1 MSKFLQFLLVILM
14 AVCTSNVSAQ
24 QFSDPGF
31 EDWSGSKFADKEQP
45 KYWNF
50 SNVSQMG
57 IDKNFAHKTTGRS
70 GSALKIQDQFVGVGK
85 IGATSPGYVALGKPW
100 AYVSSITAIDDAT
113 AGTYGGIQWKYRP
126 DSMVVWIKRYY
137 DSGADGADGDHVM
150 DEDFNILYYAWSGT
164 SQGTSY
170 KAKNGS
176 CTNIYKSK
184 PEYCIDEESDI
195 RQALNG
201 NECETKTYAKQ
212 IAEGWICDRKVYSN
226 WTRIVIP
233 IYYLNDDVPQKCN
246 VILSAGRYPD
256 FRANTG
262 QYAGST
268 MDVDDISLV
277 YSSKIQKLY
286 INGREWK
293 AFDPNSTEEQ
303 IYSLGQG
310 VTTIPDMY
318 AVRGAG
324 SLTNNR
330 KAKVTFPGRRLT
342 DTECKI
348 TKGQVDGEPTTITVT
363 SEDGKSSTTYKI
375 KFVSRASNNAKLAD
389 LQVNGATVNGFNAY
403 LGSYNV
409 ALPYGTTT
417 IPTVTATAQDAN
429 AAVTI
434 TQANSVTG
442 KATVLVTAADGTT
455 QTYTITFSVAALTD
469 VTLQAIYVDGNLL
482 PGYAATKS
490 NYTIS
495 LPLGTSTLPVI
506 TWESAYE
513 QGAQKIELLQ
523 NSLDQ
528 GAQIRVSIPGTS
540 LSKVYKIT
548 YKIEASSYSYLAGI
562 QLDGQ
567 ELNGFAADKFVYT
580 ISLPVG
586 TTQLPKITWT
596 AGDQYQTIKLIEG
609 GLDGTTRIEVTAAS
623 GATSTYRLNFRL
635 EKSNNNALQ
644 AIAMNGENLST
655 FHADSLA
662 YTIVLPIGTTQMPT
676 ITWTVGDQYQTVKQ
690 SINQTAMTVRLTV
703 TAGDGTIRL
712 YVIAFE
718 VEKSAN
724 AFLKMIYLNGDSL
737 VGFAPE
743 DLDYA
748 IEWKNTTMPVVTV
761 DANAGQSVAIA
772 MPSTYGTARI
782 VVTPQEGAP
791 NTYTIRFNEPDN
803 VQMPAFPMDA
813 FPASKDANLAG
824 LYIDGEPYAAFNAN
838 TTSYTYPLAQRTKQ
852 VPAVVPVAANAGQTI
867 MVEHGAVDRNTII
880 RVLAEDGKT
889 QKVYTIAFPVEKSSN
904 TQLLSIELDGVH
916 TGYAFDPR
924 QYTYN
929 IALPYGT
936 TTTPLFHVER
946 AEAEQAL
953 VITEAPIGK
962 TSSVEVTAED
972 GTKKTYTFDFTI
984 TPPAIPNE
992 LASIVVDG
1000 IGALDMNQ
1008 GPNFT
1013 LDFPYGTT
1021 ELNVSVV
1028 KNYEDQVVTI
1038 LNNGVNEPTTITV
1051 KSFNPTEAD
1060 KVYAITPKVAAYDP
1074 AMLLE
1079 LQVNGASLPNFKPN
1093 VYNYVVSVS
1102 DIPTVAWKAPNGAEV
1117 TDEGNEKE
1125 MVLIVE
1131 NEAYAH
1137 TYTITYY
1144 YSADLTFDLGFENW
1158 VEHKNTAVNKT
1169 GKYPKGWYAPI
1180 NAITKEDKGTY
1191 EPQKNT
1197 EPDANEKTEGSNGAK
1212 LSTVYLTTSA
1222 DAMPGFL
1229 SLSEPTVVIGE
1240 WILGIG
1246 AVSSASTLTF
1256 GAPRTFRNTP
1266 DQVQLDYKYKEH
1278 KNKANG
1284 WRFIYSGN
1292 GKKQINYAQA
1302 FSTMDKNWHTLTQNI
1317 EYEAGYVPSTLDIL
1331 ISAAPSDVLKDY
1343 YTNFGTNRCTSTM
1356 YFDNLRLNYSSVLNG
1371 VTVNGVAAMMNG
1383 TNITATIDAD
1393 SYGEPTLAFAHAV
1406 KDQMPVIAWSVENNG
1421 VRTATITNYAE
1432 DLSSTTYTLTVTRPT
1447 SANAN
1452 CTYTL
1457 SGKDLT
1463 VVKGSPHQTIAV
1475 TTNDTAYVI
1484 AVTAEN
1490 GDKKTYY
1497 AAWEKGASQETKVTN
1512 VPADNLITGVST
1524 ALLKNIETEPVLNYD
1539 RDYPLDSVVMKT
1551 TPKQYAITV
1560 YGTTKDTTYII
1571 DRNAS
1576 SNALL
1581 ETMEINKQSVQDFY
1595 SETYD
1600 YIVSLS
1606 SLDEFSATAQDE
1618 NATVE
1623 YTQVKIDDT
1632 HTAIFVLVTAADG
1645 ETTKKYSVL
1654 AKVRALATDAY
1665 LTSIMTDGTQIAGF
1679 ASTKY
1684 DYTLAL
1690 PSGSTIPQ
1698 VSAVACQGAIV
1709 EMNSEKQT
1717 AGEKVTFVVTSE
1729 DGLTSHTYTLTITIL
1744 PSDICTLENIFV
1756 GGVVLDGFAPTKYN
1770 YTVELPY
1777 GTTQM
1782 PEVDYILTDIKSKAT
1797 KTANGN
1803 MVTIVVTAENGVA
1816 SNTYTLTFTI
1826 AKSTNAYLKSIA
1838 LDGVDMSNF
1847 YADQLNYDVLLPYG
1861 SSIPTITA
1869 VPADTTATMVIN
1881 GNQIIVTA
1889 EDGVTSNTYTLTFT
1903 IAKSNNAYLKSLLLD
1918 GIEIDGFAADKFNYQ
1933 DTVPYGATMP
1943 IVTWVVGDE
1952 QQQVDTTWNGD
1963 TQLTLTVT
1971 AGDGMEVEEYTIVF
1985 VHLLSSNSQLI
1996 DLQINGVTVDGFS
2009 PDTIEYTITYPIGT
2023 DPSELFDATAITAV
2037 PEDPNATYNV
2047 VMDGTTAQI
2056 FVTAA
2061 DGTMSVYVIHQEI
2074 LLSNEAHLRMIWLDG
2089 TEVRGYNMDTLVY
2102 TIQLVPGAV
2111 LPSITAEPLDT
2122 LATWELG
2129 METEV
2134 ENGKDVEVFCTAQDG
2149 TTMVYVLQF
2158 RYANWNA
2165 SAETDTD
2172 DYLFFYAG
2180 DGQYKAVTIS
2190 IGVQIGIYD
2199 VNGRLLKIETLP
2211 TAHPEDVV
2219 VEIDED
2225 GNQKLVSALPSAAGV
2240 YFAPPTNQVLF
2251 YVFFDSK
2258 TKKVAKGGKFQL
2270 AR

>member
-24 QFSDPGF
+24 QFTDPGF

-70 GSALKIQDQFVGVGK
+70 GSALKIQDQWVGAMG

-137 DSGADGADGDHVM
+137 DNGAEGADGDHVM
-150 DEDFNILYYAWSGT
+150 EEDFNILYYAWSGT

-184 PEYCIDEESDI
+184 PEYCVDEESDI

-310 VTTIPDMY
+310 VTTIPDIY

-324 SLTNNR
+324 SLTNSK
-330 KAKVTFPGRRLT
+330 KAKVTFPGRRLSN
-342 DTECKI
+342 TECKI
-348 TKGQVDGEPTTITVT
+348 VNGQVDGEPTTITVT
-363 SEDGKSSTTYKI
+363 SEDGKSTTTYKI

-389 LQVNGATVNGFNAY
+389 LQVNGATINGFNAY
-403 LGSYNV
+403 LGTYNV

-429 AAVTI
+429 ASVSI

-442 KATVLVTAADGTT
+442 NATVLVTAADGTT

-469 VTLQAIYVDGNLL
+469 VTLKAIYVDGNLL

-528 GAQIRVSIPGTS
+528 GAQIKVSVPGTS
-540 LSKVYKIT
+540 LSKIYKIT

-562 QLDGQ
+562 QLDGVD
-567 ELNGFAADKFVYT
+567 LNGFAADKFVYT
-580 ISLPVG
+580 LPLPVG

-635 EKSNNNALQ
+635 DKSSNNALQ
-644 AIAMNGENLST
+644 AIAVNGENLST
-655 FHADSLA
+655 FHADSLN
-662 YTIVLPIGTTQMPT
+662 YTILLPVGTTQIPT

-703 TAGDGTIRL
+703 TAGDGTTRL

-724 AFLKMIYLNGDSL
+724 ALLKMIYLNGDSL
-737 VGFAPE
+737 VGFVPE

-748 IEWKNTTMPVVTV
+748 IEWKSATMPVVTV

-782 VVTPQEGAP
+782 VVTPEQGAP
-791 NTYTIRFNEPDN
+791 NTYTVRFNEPDN

-824 LYIDGEPYAAFNAN
+824 LYIDGEPYAVFNPN
-838 TTSYTYPLAQRTKQ
+838 TTSYTYQLPKRTKQ

-880 RVLAEDGKT
+880 RVMAEDGKT

-916 TGYAFDPR
+916 TGYAFDPT

-936 TTTPLFHVER
+936 TATPLFIVER

-1000 IGALDMNQ
+1000 IGALDMSK
-1008 GPNFT
+1008 GPNFV

-1028 KNYEDQVVTI
+1028 KNYEDQKVTI
-1038 LNNGVNEPTTITV
+1038 FNNGVNEPTTITV
-1051 KSFNPTEAD
+1051 KSFNPAEAD
-1060 KVYAITPKVAAYDP
+1060 KVYTITPKVADYPDYSLTSVTVNDAPLTNFNPNILTYIIPVTTTKPVLKYQHTGATGVTATTLQDNHKYTQVEVIDEYD
-1074 AMLLE
+1074 
-1079 LQVNGASLPNFKPN
+1079 NTRHYTFYYYYKN
-1093 VYNYVVSVS
+1093 
-1102 DIPTVAWKAPNGAEV
+1102 DIIPNGDFTEYRAGLKN
-1117 TDEGNEKE
+1117 DN
-1125 MVLIVE
+1125 
-1131 NEAYAH
+1131 H
-1137 TYTITYY
+1137 TQMP
-1144 YSADLTFDLGFENW
+1144 
-1158 VEHKNTAVNKT
+1158 V
-1169 GKYPKGWYAPI
+1169 GWYGYADQY
-1180 NAITKEDKGTY
+1180 KDF
-1191 EPQKNT
+1191 QKSFWKVDNPGR
-1197 EPDANEKTEGSNGAK
+1197 EIFK
-1212 LSTVYLTTSA
+1212 LK
-1222 DAMPGFL
+1222 DG
-1229 SLSEPTVVIGE
+1229 
-1240 WILGIG
+1240 ILGITWG
-1246 AVSSASTLTF
+1246 YWAELKSSAPLVLTLGSTEGFEYAVNGGSSASF
-1256 GAPRTFRNTP
+1256 SGGIPFRNTP
-1266 DQVQLDYKYKEH
+1266 DAADITYQLVDDEGLKSKFSFVFTDEQNNVVTTDYIASEVTSNYTTHRLPLAIANKVIDSLNINIDASNGH
-1278 KNKANG
+1278 LAGTDAGCWTKNFCGYGDVIYIDRIGFVYNSTLTELTANG
-1284 WRFIYSGN
+1284 QSTTLSG
-1292 GKKQINYAQA
+1292 
-1302 FSTMDKNWHTLTQNI
+1302 KN
-1317 EYEAGYVPSTLDIL
+1317 
-1331 ISAAPSDVLKDY
+1331 
-1343 YTNFGTNRCTSTM
+1343 F
-1356 YFDNLRLNYSSVLNG
+1356 
-1371 VTVNGVAAMMNG
+1371 
-1383 TNITATIDAD
+1383 TADFAD
-1393 SYGEPTLAFAHAV
+1393 SELVLPALTFKGEVP
-1406 KDQMPVIAWSVENNG
+1406 DQMPVVTWSNAWTKSG
-1421 VRTATITNYAE
+1421 AKATRTATILNYAE

-1447 SANAN
+1447 STNAN

-1484 AVTAEN
+1484 TVTAEN
-1490 GDKKTYY
+1490 GTKKTYY
-1497 AAWEKGASQETKVTN
+1497 AAWEKDANQETKVTN
-1512 VPADNLITGVST
+1512 LPADNLITGVST
-1524 ALLKNIETEPVLNYD
+1524 ALLKNLETEPVLDYD
-1539 RDYPLDSVVMKT
+1539 REYPLDSVVMKT
-1551 TPKQYAITV
+1551 TPKQYTITV

-1571 DRNAS
+1571 NRNAS

-1581 ETMEINKQSVQDFY
+1581 ETMEINKQPVQDFY
-1595 SETYD
+1595 PETYD

-1606 SLDEFSATAQDE
+1606 SLDEFSATAQDV

-1665 LTSIMTDGTQIAGF
+1665 LTSIITNGTQIAGF
-1679 ASTKY
+1679 TSTKY
-1684 DYTLAL
+1684 NYTLAL
-1690 PSGSTIPQ
+1690 PSGSAIPQ
-1698 VSAVACQGAIV
+1698 VSAIACQGATV
-1709 EMNSEKQT
+1709 EMSSEKQAT
-1717 AGEKVTFVVTSE
+1717 GEKVTFVVTSE

-1744 PSDICTLENIFV
+1744 PSDVCTLENIFV
-1756 GGVVLDGFAPTKYN
+1756 GGVELSGFASTKYD
-1770 YTVELPY
+1770 YTMELPY

-1782 PEVDYILTDIKSKAT
+1782 LEVDYILTDIKSKAT
-1797 KTANGN
+1797 KTVNANV
-1803 MVTIVVTAENGVA
+1803 VTIVVTAEDGVHT
-1816 SNTYTLTFTI
+1816 NTYTLSFTI

-1838 LDGVDMSNF
+1838 LDGVDMTNF
-1847 YADQLNYDVLLPYG
+1847 YADQLDYNVLLPYG
-1861 SSIPTITA
+1861 SSIPAITA

-1881 GNQIIVTA
+1881 GNQIVVTA

-1903 IAKSNNAYLKSLLLD
+1903 IAKSTNAYLKSLLLD
-1918 GIEIDGFAADKFNYQ
+1918 GIEIDGFASDKFNYQ

-1943 IVTWVVGDE
+1943 VVTWVVGDE
-1952 QQQVDTTWNGD
+1952 QQRVDTTWNGD

-1971 AGDGMEVEEYTIVF
+1971 AGDGVEIEEYTLVF

-2037 PEDPNATYNV
+2037 PEDSNATYNV

-2056 FVTAA
+2056 FVTAP

-2089 TEVRGYNMDTLVY
+2089 IEVRDYNMDTLVY

-2111 LPSITAEPLDT
+2111 LPTITAEPVDT

-2149 TTMVYVLQF
+2149 NTMVYVLQF

-2180 DGQYKAVTIS
+2180 NGQYKAVTIS

-2219 VEIDED
+2219 VEVDED
-2225 GNQKLVSALPSAAGV
+2225 GNQKLVSAHPSAVGA

>member
-1 MSKFLQFLLVILM
+1 MSKFLHVLLIVLM
-14 AVCTSNVSAQ
+14 VVCTSNVSAQ
-24 QFSDPGF
+24 QFTDPGF
-31 EDWSGSKFADKEQP
+31 EDWSGAKFDDKEQP
-45 KYWNF
+45 KYWNY
-50 SNVSQMG
+50 SNVSQAG
-57 IDKNFAHKTTGRS
+57 VNKNFAHKTTGRS
-70 GSALKIQDQFVGVGK
+70 GSALKIQDQWVGTIG
-85 IGATSPGYVALGKPW
+85 IGATSPGYVSLGHPW
-100 AYVSSITAIDDAT
+100 AYLKGLEINGAT
-113 AGTYGGIQWKYRP
+113 AGTYGGVQWKYRP

-137 DSGADGADGDHVM
+137 DSGAEGADGDHVM

-164 SQGTSY
+164 SQGASY

-176 CTNIYKSK
+176 CTNVYSAK

-256 FRANTG
+256 FRANEG

-286 INGREWK
+286 ISGREWK

-310 VTTIPDMY
+310 VTAIPDIY

-324 SLTNNR
+324 SLTNSR

-342 DTECKI
+342 DTECKV

-403 LGSYNV
+403 LGTYNV

-417 IPTVTATAQDAN
+417 IPNVTATAQDAN
-429 AAVTI
+429 ATISI

-469 VTLQAIYVDGNLL
+469 VTLKAIYVDGNLL

-506 TWESAYE
+506 TWESAYA
-513 QGAQKIELLQ
+513 QGIQKVELLQ

-528 GAQIRVSIPGTS
+528 GAQIKVSIPGTS
-540 LSKVYKIT
+540 LSKIYKIT

-567 ELNGFAADKFVYT
+567 ELNGFAADKFVHT

-596 AGDQYQTIKLIEG
+596 AGDQYQTVKLIEG

-644 AIAMNGENLST
+644 AIVVNGENLST

-703 TAGDGTIRL
+703 TAGDGTTRL

-724 AFLKMIYLNGDSL
+724 ALLKMIYLNGDSL
-737 VGFAPE
+737 VGFVPE

-748 IEWKNTTMPVVTV
+748 IEWKSATMPVVTV

-782 VVTPQEGAP
+782 VVTPEQGAP

-838 TTSYTYPLAQRTKQ
+838 TTLYTYQLPKRTKQ

-880 RVLAEDGKT
+880 RVMAEDGKT

-904 TQLLSIELDGVH
+904 TQLLSIELDGIH
-916 TGYAFDPR
+916 TGYAFDPT

-1000 IGALDMNQ
+1000 IGALDMSK

-1013 LDFPYGTT
+1013 LNFPYGTT

-1038 LNNGVNEPTTITV
+1038 FNNGVNEPTTITV
-1051 KSFNPTEAD
+1051 KSINPAEAD
-1060 KVYAITPKVAAYDP
+1060 KVYTITPKVADYPVYSLINVTVD
-1074 AMLLE
+1074 
-1079 LQVNGASLPNFKPN
+1079 GAALANFNPN
-1093 VYNYVVSVS
+1093 VLTYV
-1102 DIPTVAWKAPNGAEV
+1102 IPV
-1117 TDEGNEKE
+1117 TAKPA
-1125 MVLIVE
+1125 LT
-1131 NEAYAH
+1131 YAH
-1137 TYTITYY
+1137 TGAAGVTATKLQDNHKYTQVEVIDEYDNTRYYTFYY
-1144 YSADLTFDLGFENW
+1144 YYENDIIPNGDFT
-1158 VEHKNTAVNKT
+1158 EYRAGLKNTKHEEMPVGWYGYADQYNDFSAVLWHVDNPGREIFKLKDGVLGISWGYWAALESSSPLVLTLGNTDGFVYKVNK
-1169 GKYPKGWYAPI
+1169 G
-1180 NAITKEDKGTY
+1180 
-1191 EPQKNT
+1191 
-1197 EPDANEKTEGSNGAK
+1197 
-1212 LSTVYLTTSA
+1212 
-1222 DAMPGFL
+1222 
-1229 SLSEPTVVIGE
+1229 
-1240 WILGIG
+1240 
-1246 AVSSASTLTF
+1246 SSASF
-1256 GAPRTFRNTP
+1256 SGGIPFRNTP
-1266 DQVQLDYKYKEH
+1266 DAADITYQYVNDDGLKSKFSFVFTDEQGTQTYDYIASELTSNYTTYRLPLATANKVTTQLNINIDASNGYKKGTDAGCWT
-1278 KNKANG
+1278 KNFCG
-1284 WRFIYSGN
+1284 YGDVIYIDRIGFVYN
-1292 GKKQINYAQA
+1292 
-1302 FSTMDKNWHTLTQNI
+1302 STLTELTVDGQTATLTDKNFAVDFSNSEMVLPALTFKG
-1317 EYEAGYVPSTLDIL
+1317 EVP
-1331 ISAAPSDVLKDY
+1331 
-1343 YTNFGTNRCTSTM
+1343 
-1356 YFDNLRLNYSSVLNG
+1356 
-1371 VTVNGVAAMMNG
+1371 
-1383 TNITATIDAD
+1383 
-1393 SYGEPTLAFAHAV
+1393 
-1406 KDQMPVIAWSVENNG
+1406 DQMPVVTWSNAWTKSG
-1421 VRTATITNYAE
+1421 AKATRTATIVNYAE

-1447 SANAN
+1447 STNAN

-1457 SGKDLT
+1457 NGKDLT
-1463 VVKGSPHQTIAV
+1463 VVKGSPYQTIAV

-1484 AVTAEN
+1484 TVTAEN

-1524 ALLKNIETEPVLNYD
+1524 ALLKNLETEPVLDYD
-1539 RDYPLDSVVMKT
+1539 REYPLDSVVMKT
-1551 TPKQYAITV
+1551 TPKQYVITV

-1571 DRNAS
+1571 NRNAS

-1581 ETMEINKQSVQDFY
+1581 ESMEINKQSVQDFY
-1595 SETYD
+1595 PETYD
-1600 YIVSLS
+1600 YVISLS

-1665 LTSIMTDGTQIAGF
+1665 LTSIITNGTQIAGF

-1690 PSGSTIPQ
+1690 PSGSAIPQ
-1698 VSAVACQGAIV
+1698 VSAIACQGATV
-1709 EMNSEKQT
+1709 EMTSEKQT
-1717 AGEKVTFVVTSE
+1717 TGEKVTFVVTSE
-1729 DGLTSHTYTLTITIL
+1729 DGMTSHTYTLTITIL

-1756 GGVVLDGFAPTKYN
+1756 GGVALDGFAPTKYN

-1777 GTTQM
+1777 GTAQM

-1803 MVTIVVTAENGVA
+1803 MVTIVVIAENGVA
-1816 SNTYTLTFTI
+1816 SNTYTLSFTI

-1838 LDGVDMSNF
+1838 LDGVDMTNF

-1869 VPADTTATMVIN
+1869 VPADTAATMVIN
-1881 GNQIIVTA
+1881 GNQIVVTA
-1889 EDGVTSNTYTLTFT
+1889 EDGMTSNTYTLTFT

-1918 GIEIDGFAADKFNYQ
+1918 GTEIDGFAADKFNYQ

-1943 IVTWVVGDE
+1943 VVTWVVGDE
-1952 QQQVDTTWNGD
+1952 QQRVDTTWNGD

-1996 DLQINGVTVDGFS
+1996 DLQINGVTVSGFS

-2037 PEDPNATYNV
+2037 PEDSNATYNV

-2149 TTMVYVLQF
+2149 TTIVYVLQF

>member
-24 QFSDPGF
+24 QFTDPGF
-31 EDWSGSKFADKEQP
+31 EDWSGSKFADMEQP
-45 KYWNF
+45 KYWNY

-57 IDKNFAHKTTGRS
+57 VNKNFAHKTTGRS
-70 GSALKIQDQFVGVGK
+70 GSALKIQDQWVGTMG

-137 DSGADGADGDHVM
+137 DKGADGADGDRVM

-176 CTNIYKSK
+176 CTNIYNSK

-256 FRANTG
+256 FRANEG

-293 AFDPNSTEEQ
+293 AFDANSTEEQ

-310 VTTIPDMY
+310 VTTIPDIY

-324 SLTNNR
+324 SLTNSK

-363 SEDGKSSTTYKI
+363 SEDGKSTTTYKI

-429 AAVTI
+429 ASVVI

-528 GAQIRVSIPGTS
+528 GAQIKVSIPGTS
-540 LSKVYKIT
+540 LSKIYKIT

-562 QLDGQ
+562 QLDG
-567 ELNGFAADKFVYT
+567 EGLNGFAADKFAYT

-644 AIAMNGENLST
+644 AIALNGEELST
-655 FHADSLA
+655 FHADTLT
-662 YTIVLPIGTTQMPT
+662 YTVVLPIGTTQMPT
-676 ITWTVGDQYQTVKQ
+676 TTWTAGDQYQKVTQ
-690 SINQTAMTVRLTV
+690 SINQTAMTIRLTV
-703 TAGDGTIRL
+703 TAGDGSTRL
-712 YVIAFE
+712 YVITFE

-737 VGFAPE
+737 NGFVPE

-748 IEWKNTTMPVVTV
+748 IEWKSATMPVVTV

-782 VVTPQEGAP
+782 VVTPEQGAP

-803 VQMPAFPMDA
+803 VKMPAFPMDA

-824 LYIDGEPYAAFNAN
+824 LYIDGEPYAAFNPN
-838 TTSYTYPLAQRTKQ
+838 TTSYTYPLVQRTKQ

-916 TGYAFDPR
+916 AGYTFDPS
-924 QYTYN
+924 QYTYKV
-929 IALPYGT
+929 ALPYGT
-936 TTTPLFHVER
+936 TATPLFHVER

-1000 IGALDMNQ
+1000 IGALDMSK
-1008 GPNFT
+1008 GPNFV

-1038 LNNGVNEPTTITV
+1038 LNNGVNGPTTITV
-1051 KSFNPTEAD
+1051 KSLNPAEAD
-1060 KVYAITPKVAAYDP
+1060 KVYTITPQVEQYDP
-1074 AMLLE
+1074 AQLLDIK
-1079 LQVNGASLPNFKPN
+1079 VNGQSLPQFNPN
-1093 VYNYVVSVS
+1093 VYNYVVSVDS
-1102 DIPTVAWKAPNGAEV
+1102 IPTITCVASDAMEDVLKDS
-1117 TDEGNEKE
+1117 TEKT
-1125 MVLIVE
+1125 MVLEVIAG
-1131 NEAYAH
+1131 AYTH
-1137 TYTITYY
+1137 KYTVTYY
-1144 YSADLTFDLGFENW
+1144 YPNDITFDMSFDNW
-1158 VEHKNTAVNKT
+1158 ISHTNELDNKK
-1169 GKYPKGWYAPI
+1169 GSYPKGWYAPI
-1180 NAITKEDKGTY
+1180 NAVTTGTTGSY
-1191 EPQKNT
+1191 DPSGCSAET
-1197 EPDANEKTEGSNGAK
+1197 TEKTHGSKGAQ
-1212 LSTVYLTTSA
+1212 LATVYLTTSA
-1222 DAMPGFL
+1222 ESMPGFL
-1229 SLSEPTVVIGE
+1229 SLSQPTVTIGY
-1240 WILGIG
+1240 WGMGVVNSSSSLGYGDPI
-1246 AVSSASTLTF
+1246 
-1256 GAPRTFRNTP
+1256 TFRNTP
-1266 DQVQLDYKYKEH
+1266 DQVQLDYNYQEH
-1278 KNKANG
+1278 KNNATG
-1284 WRFIYSGN
+1284 WRFIYSAN
-1292 GKKQINYAQA
+1292 GQKQVNYSQA
-1302 FSTMDKNWHTLTQNI
+1302 FSSLSQGWKTLTQTITYAANF
-1317 EYEAGYVPSTLDIL
+1317 VPSTLDIL
-1331 ISAAPSDVLKDY
+1331 ISTAQSDNLADY
-1343 YTNFGTNRCTSTM
+1343 YTNFGVKRSTSKM
-1356 YFDNLRLNYSSVLNG
+1356 YFDNLRFSYSSVLNG
-1371 VTVNGVAAMMNG
+1371 VAVNGVNATKSGNAFA
-1383 TNITATIDAD
+1383 ATIAAD
-1393 SYGEPTLAFAHAV
+1393 SYGEPTLAFTHAV
-1406 KDQMPVIAWSVENNG
+1406 QDQMPVVTWSAENNG
-1421 VRTATITNYAE
+1421 VRTATIVNYAE

-1447 SANAN
+1447 STNAN

-1463 VVKGSPHQTIAV
+1463 VVKGSPYQTIAV

-1484 AVTAEN
+1484 TVTAEN

-1497 AAWEKGASQETKVTN
+1497 AAWEGGAAQQTKVIK
-1512 VPADNLITGVST
+1512 VPAESLITGEST
-1524 ALLKNIETEPVLNYD
+1524 ARLTNIVTDPVLDYD
-1539 RDYPLDSVVMKT
+1539 REYPLDSVVMKT
-1551 TPKQYAITV
+1551 TPKQYTITV
-1560 YGTTKDTTYII
+1560 YGSTKDTTYII

-1581 ETMEINKQSVQDFY
+1581 ESMEINKQSVQDFY
-1595 SETYD
+1595 PETYD
-1600 YIVSLS
+1600 YVVSLS

-1623 YTQVKIDDT
+1623 YTQVKIDDV

-1665 LTSIMTDGTQIAGF
+1665 LTSIMIDGTQIGGF

-1684 DYTLAL
+1684 NYTLAL
-1690 PSGSTIPQ
+1690 PSGSAIPQ
-1698 VSAVACQGAIV
+1698 VSAIACQGAIV
-1709 EMNSEKQT
+1709 EMSSEKQT

-1744 PSDICTLENIFV
+1744 PSDICTLDNIFV
-1756 GGVVLDGFAPTKYN
+1756 GGVTLDGFVPTKYN

-1918 GIEIDGFAADKFNYQ
+1918 GTEIDGFAADKFNYQ

-1996 DLQINGVTVDGFS
+1996 DLQINGVTIDGFS

-2037 PEDPNATYNV
+2037 PEDSNATYNV

-2102 TIQLVPGAV
+2102 TITLVPGAV

-2149 TTMVYVLQF
+2149 TTMIYVLQF

-2165 SAETDTD
+2165 STETDTD

-2180 DGQYKAVTIS
+2180 DGQYKAVTIN

-2199 VNGRLLKIETLP
+2199 VNGRLLMIETLP

-2219 VEIDED
+2219 VEVDED

>member
-1 MSKFLQFLLVILM
+1 M

-24 QFSDPGF
+24 QLPDPGF
-31 EDWSGSKFADKEQP
+31 EDWSGAKFADKEQP

-150 DEDFNILYYAWSGT
+150 EEDFNILYYAWSGT

-170 KAKNGS
+170 KAKDGS

-233 IYYLNDDVPQKCN
+233 VYYLNDDVPQKCN

-256 FRANTG
+256 FRANKG

-310 VTTIPDMY
+310 VTTIPDIY

-324 SLTNNR
+324 SLTNS
-330 KAKVTFPGRRLT
+330 KKVKVTFPGRRLT

-348 TKGQVDGEPTTITVT
+348 VNGQVDGEPTTITVT
-363 SEDGKSSTTYKI
+363 SEDGKSTTTYKI

-403 LGSYNV
+403 LGTYNV

-429 AAVTI
+429 ASVTI

-442 KATVLVTAADGTT
+442 NATVLVTAADGTT

-469 VTLQAIYVDGNLL
+469 VTLQAIYVDGQLL
-482 PGYAATKS
+482 PSFSASKS

-495 LPLGTSTLPVI
+495 LPLGTDALPVI

-513 QGAQKIELLQ
+513 QGAQKVELLQ

-528 GAQIRVSIPGTS
+528 GAQIKVSIPGTS
-540 LSKVYKIT
+540 LSKIYKIT

-562 QLDGQ
+562 QLDGVD
-567 ELNGFAADKFVYT
+567 LNGFAADKFVYT
-580 ISLPVG
+580 LPLPVG

-609 GLDGTTRIEVTAAS
+609 GLEGTTRIEVTAAN

-635 EKSNNNALQ
+635 DKSSNNALH
-644 AIAMNGENLST
+644 AIAVNGENLST
-655 FHADSLA
+655 FHADTLA
-662 YTIVLPIGTTQMPT
+662 YTILLPIGTTQMPT
-676 ITWTVGDQYQTVKQ
+676 ITWTMGDQYQKVTQ

-703 TAGDGTIRL
+703 TAGDGSTRL

-737 VGFAPE
+737 DGFVPE

-748 IEWKNTTMPVVTV
+748 IEWKSATMPVVTV

-803 VQMPAFPMDA
+803 VKMPAFPMDA

-838 TTSYTYPLAQRTKQ
+838 TTSYTYQLSKRTKQ

-867 MVEHGAVDRNTII
+867 MVEHGAIDRNTII
-880 RVLAEDGKT
+880 RVLAEDDKT

-904 TQLLSIELDGVH
+904 TQLLSVELDGVH
-916 TGYAFDPR
+916 TGYAFNPT

-929 IALPYGT
+929 VALPYGT
-936 TTTPLFHVER
+936 TATPLFHVER
-946 AEAEQAL
+946 AEPEQAL

-962 TSSVEVTAED
+962 TSSIEVTAED

-1013 LDFPYGTT
+1013 LNFPYGTK

-1028 KNYEDQVVTI
+1028 KKYEDQEVTI

-1051 KSFNPTEAD
+1051 KSFNPAEAD
-1060 KVYAITPKVAAYDP
+1060 KVYTITPKVIDYPDYS
-1074 AMLLE
+1074 LTSVT
-1079 LQVNGASLPNFKPN
+1079 VNGAPLANFNPNILTYIIPVTTTKP
-1093 VYNYVVSVS
+1093 VLKYQHTGIVGVSATAVQ
-1102 DIPTVAWKAPNGAEV
+1102 DNNKYTQVEVIDEYDNTRHYTFYYYYKNDVIPNGDF
-1117 TDEGNEKE
+1117 TDYRAGLKNDNHKQMPVGWYGYADQYNDFSAVLWHVDNPGREIFKLKDGVLGISWGYWAALESSSPLVLTLGN
-1125 MVLIVE
+1125 
-1131 NEAYAH
+1131 
-1137 TYTITYY
+1137 T
-1144 YSADLTFDLGFENW
+1144 DGF
-1158 VEHKNTAVNKT
+1158 VYKVNK
-1169 GKYPKGWYAPI
+1169 G
-1180 NAITKEDKGTY
+1180 
-1191 EPQKNT
+1191 
-1197 EPDANEKTEGSNGAK
+1197 
-1212 LSTVYLTTSA
+1212 
-1222 DAMPGFL
+1222 
-1229 SLSEPTVVIGE
+1229 
-1240 WILGIG
+1240 
-1246 AVSSASTLTF
+1246 SSASF
-1256 GAPRTFRNTP
+1256 SGGIPFRNTP
-1266 DQVQLDYKYKEH
+1266 DAADITYQYVNDDGLKSKFSFVFTDEQGTQTYDYIASELTSNYTTYRLPLATANKVIDSLNINIDASNGYKKVTDAGCWTKYYCDY
-1278 KNKANG
+1278 G
-1284 WRFIYSGN
+1284 DVIYIDRIGFVYN
-1292 GKKQINYAQA
+1292 
-1302 FSTMDKNWHTLTQNI
+1302 STLTELTVDTLTATLTDKNFAVDFSNSEMVLPALTFKG
-1317 EYEAGYVPSTLDIL
+1317 EVP
-1331 ISAAPSDVLKDY
+1331 
-1343 YTNFGTNRCTSTM
+1343 
-1356 YFDNLRLNYSSVLNG
+1356 
-1371 VTVNGVAAMMNG
+1371 
-1383 TNITATIDAD
+1383 
-1393 SYGEPTLAFAHAV
+1393 
-1406 KDQMPVIAWSVENNG
+1406 DQMPVVTWSNAWTKSGEKAT
-1421 VRTATITNYAE
+1421 RTATIVNYAE

-1447 SANAN
+1447 STNAN

-1457 SGKDLT
+1457 NGKDLT

-1484 AVTAEN
+1484 TVTAEN
-1490 GDKKTYY
+1490 GTKKTYY
-1497 AAWEKGASQETKVTN
+1497 AAWEKGPEQTSKVTKVA
-1512 VPADNLITGVST
+1512 ADNLITGTST
-1524 ALLKNIETEPVLNYD
+1524 ARLTNLVTEPVLDYD
-1539 RDYPLDSVVMKT
+1539 REYPLDSVVMKT
-1551 TPKQYAITV
+1551 TPKQYVITV
-1560 YGTTKDTTYII
+1560 YGATKDTTYII

-1581 ETMEINKQSVQDFY
+1581 ETMEINEQMVQDFY

-1600 YIVSLS
+1600 YVVSLS

-1665 LTSIMTDGTQIAGF
+1665 LTSIITNGTQIAGF
-1679 ASTKY
+1679 ASSKY
-1684 DYTLAL
+1684 NYTLAL
-1690 PSGSTIPQ
+1690 PSGSAIPQ
-1698 VSAVACQGAIV
+1698 VSAIACQGATV
-1709 EMNSEKQT
+1709 EMTTEKQGT
-1717 AGEKVTFVVTSE
+1717 GEKVTFVVTSE
-1729 DGLTSHTYTLTITIL
+1729 DGLTSHTYTLAISIL
-1744 PSDICTLENIFV
+1744 PSDVCTLDNIFV
-1756 GGVVLDGFAPTKYN
+1756 GGVALDGFTPDKTS
-1770 YTVELPY
+1770 YTMELPY

-1797 KTANGN
+1797 KTMNANV
-1803 MVTIVVTAENGVA
+1803 VTIVVTAEDGTH

-1838 LDGVDMSNF
+1838 LDGTDLRNF
-1847 YADQLNYDVLLPYG
+1847 YADQLEYDILLPYG

-1881 GNQIIVTA
+1881 GNQIVVTA

-1903 IAKSNNAYLKSLLLD
+1903 IAKSTNAYLKSLLLD
-1918 GIEIDGFAADKFNYQ
+1918 GIEIDGFASDKFNYL

-1943 IVTWVVGDE
+1943 VVTWVVGDE

-1963 TQLTLTVT
+1963 VQLTLTVT
-1971 AGDGMEVEEYTIVF
+1971 AGDGLAVEEYTIVF
-1985 VHLLSSNSQLI
+1985 EHLLSSNCSLI
-1996 DLQINGVTVDGFS
+1996 DLQINGVTVNGFS
-2009 PDTIEYTITYPIGT
+2009 PDSIEYTITYPIGT

-2056 FVTAA
+2056 FVTAP
-2061 DGTMSVYVIHQEI
+2061 DGTMNVYVIHQEI
-2074 LLSNEAHLRMIWLDG
+2074 LLSNEARLRMIWLDG
-2089 TEVRGYNMDTLVY
+2089 AEVRDYNMDTLVY
-2102 TIQLVPGAV
+2102 TITLVPGSV
-2111 LPSITAEPLDT
+2111 LPTITAEPLDT

-2172 DYLFFYAG
+2172 DYIFYYAG

-2190 IGVQIGIYD
+2190 IGVQVGIYD
-2199 VNGRLLKIETLP
+2199 VNGRLLMIETLP

-2219 VEIDED
+2219 VELDED

>member
-24 QFSDPGF
+24 QFTDPGF
-31 EDWSGSKFADKEQP
+31 EDWSGAKFADMEQP

-70 GSALKIQDQFVGVGK
+70 GSALKIQDQWVGAVG

-137 DSGADGADGDHVM
+137 DNGAEGADGDHVM
-150 DEDFNILYYAWSGT
+150 EEDFNILYYAWSGT

-310 VTTIPDMY
+310 VTTIPDIY

-324 SLTNNR
+324 SLTNSK
-330 KAKVTFPGRRLT
+330 KAKVTFPGRRLSN
-342 DTECKI
+342 TECKI

-429 AAVTI
+429 ASVSV

-442 KATVLVTAADGTT
+442 NATVLVTAADGTT
-455 QTYTITFSVAALTD
+455 QTYSITFSVAALTD
-469 VTLQAIYVDGNLL
+469 VTLKAIYVDGNLL

-528 GAQIRVSIPGTS
+528 GAQIKVSIPGTS
-540 LSKVYKIT
+540 LSKIYKIT

-562 QLDGQ
+562 QLDG
-567 ELNGFAADKFVYT
+567 EGLNGFAADKFVYT

-596 AGDQYQTIKLIEG
+596 AGDQYQTIKLVEG
-609 GLDGTTRIEVTAAS
+609 GLDGTTRIEVTAAN
-623 GATSTYRLNFRL
+623 GTTTTYRLNFRL

-644 AIAMNGENLST
+644 AIAVNGENLST
-655 FHADSLA
+655 FHADTLT
-662 YTIVLPIGTTQMPT
+662 YTVVLPIGTTQMPT
-676 ITWTVGDQYQTVKQ
+676 ITWAAGDIYQTVKQ
-690 SINQTAMTVRLTV
+690 SINQTAMTIRLTV
-703 TAGDGTIRL
+703 TAGDGSTRL
-712 YVIAFE
+712 YVITFE

-724 AFLKMIYLNGDSL
+724 ALLKMIYLNGDSL
-737 VGFAPE
+737 VGFVPE

-748 IEWKNTTMPVVTV
+748 IEWKSATMPVVTV

-782 VVTPQEGAP
+782 VVTPEQGAP

-803 VQMPAFPMDA
+803 VKMPAFPMDA

-824 LYIDGEPYAAFNAN
+824 LYIDGEPYATFNPN
-838 TTSYTYPLAQRTKQ
+838 TTSYTYQLPKRTKQ

-916 TGYAFDPR
+916 AGYTFDPS
-924 QYTYN
+924 QYTYKV
-929 IALPYGT
+929 ALPYGT
-936 TTTPLFHVER
+936 TATPLFHVER

-972 GTKKTYTFDFTI
+972 GTKKIYTFDFTI

-1000 IGALDMNQ
+1000 IGALDMSK
-1008 GPNFT
+1008 GPNFV

-1038 LNNGVNEPTTITV
+1038 LNNGVNGPTTITV
-1051 KSFNPTEAD
+1051 KSLNPSEAD
-1060 KVYAITPKVAAYDP
+1060 KVYTITPKVADYPVYSLINVTVD
-1074 AMLLE
+1074 
-1079 LQVNGASLPNFKPN
+1079 GAALANFNPN
-1093 VYNYVVSVS
+1093 VLTYV
-1102 DIPTVAWKAPNGAEV
+1102 IPV
-1117 TDEGNEKE
+1117 TAKPT
-1125 MVLIVE
+1125 LT
-1131 NEAYAH
+1131 YAH
-1137 TYTITYY
+1137 TGAAGVTATTLQDNHKYTQVEVIDEYDNTRYYTFYY
-1144 YSADLTFDLGFENW
+1144 YYKNDVIPNGDFTDYRTGL
-1158 VEHKNTAVNKT
+1158 KNTKHTEMPV
-1169 GKYPKGWYAPI
+1169 GWYGYADQY
-1180 NAITKEDKGTY
+1180 KDF
-1191 EPQKNT
+1191 QKSFWKVDNPGR
-1197 EPDANEKTEGSNGAK
+1197 EIFK
-1212 LSTVYLTTSA
+1212 LK
-1222 DAMPGFL
+1222 DG
-1229 SLSEPTVVIGE
+1229 
-1240 WILGIG
+1240 ILGITWG
-1246 AVSSASTLTF
+1246 YWAELKSSAPLVLTLGSTEGFQYAVNGGSSASF
-1256 GAPRTFRNTP
+1256 SGGIPFRNTP
-1266 DQVQLDYKYKEH
+1266 DAADITYQLVDDEGLESKFSFVFTDEQNNVVTTDYIASEVTSTYTTHRQPLATANKVIANLNINIDASNGH
-1278 KNKANG
+1278 KAGTDAGCWTKNFCG
-1284 WRFIYSGN
+1284 YGDVIY
-1292 GKKQINYAQA
+1292 IDRIA
-1302 FSTMDKNWHTLTQNI
+1302 FVYSSALTALTVDGQTATLTDKNFAADFSNSEMLLPSLTF
-1317 EYEAGYVPSTLDIL
+1317 
-1331 ISAAPSDVLKDY
+1331 K
-1343 YTNFGTNRCTSTM
+1343 
-1356 YFDNLRLNYSSVLNG
+1356 
-1371 VTVNGVAAMMNG
+1371 
-1383 TNITATIDAD
+1383 
-1393 SYGEPTLAFAHAV
+1393 GEV
-1406 KDQMPVIAWSVENNG
+1406 SDQMPVVTWSNAWTKSG
-1421 VRTATITNYAE
+1421 AKATRTATIVNYAE

-1447 SANAN
+1447 SANTN

-1457 SGKDLT
+1457 NGKDLT
-1463 VVKGSPHQTIAV
+1463 VVKGSPYQTIAV

-1484 AVTAEN
+1484 TVTAEN

-1497 AAWEKGASQETKVTN
+1497 AAWEGGAAQQTKVTK
-1512 VPADNLITGVST
+1512 VPAESLITGEST
-1524 ALLKNIETEPVLNYD
+1524 ARLTNIVTDPVLDYD
-1539 RDYPLDSVVMKT
+1539 REYPLDSVVMKT
-1551 TPKQYAITV
+1551 TPKQYTITV
-1560 YGTTKDTTYII
+1560 YGHTKDTTYII
-1571 DRNAS
+1571 NRNAS

-1581 ETMEINKQSVQDFY
+1581 ESMEINKQSVQDFY
-1595 SETYD
+1595 PETYD

-1623 YTQVKIDDT
+1623 YTQVKIDNT

-1698 VSAVACQGAIV
+1698 VSAIACQGATV
-1709 EMNSEKQT
+1709 DMTTEKQGT
-1717 AGEKVTFVVTSE
+1717 GEKATFVVTSE

-1756 GGVVLDGFAPTKYN
+1756 GGVALDGFAPTKYN

-1782 PEVDYILTDIKSKAT
+1782 PEVDYVLTDIKSKAT

-1803 MVTIVVTAENGVA
+1803 VVTIVVTAEDGVHT
-1816 SNTYTLTFTI
+1816 NTYTLTFTI
-1826 AKSTNAYLKSIA
+1826 AKSTNAYLETIA
-1838 LDGVDMSNF
+1838 LDGVDMTNF
-1847 YADQLNYDVLLPYG
+1847 YADQLDYNVLLPYG
-1861 SSIPTITA
+1861 SSIPAITA

-1918 GIEIDGFAADKFNYQ
+1918 GTEIDGFAADKFNYQ

-1963 TQLTLTVT
+1963 AQLTLTVT
-1971 AGDGMEVEEYTIVF
+1971 AGDGVEVEEYTIVF

-1996 DLQINGVTVDGFS
+1996 DLQINGVTIEGFS

-2037 PEDPNATYNV
+2037 PEDSNATYNV

-2089 TEVRGYNMDTLVY
+2089 TEVRDYNMDTLVY

-2111 LPSITAEPLDT
+2111 LPTITAEPVDT

-2165 SAETDTD
+2165 STETDTD

-2180 DGQYKAVTIS
+2180 DGQYKAVTIN

-2199 VNGRLLKIETLP
+2199 VNGRLLMIETLP

-2219 VEIDED
+2219 VEVDED
-2225 GNQKLVSALPSAAGV
+2225 GNQKLVSVLPSAVGA

>member
-1 MSKFLQFLLVILM
+1 M

-24 QFSDPGF
+24 QFTDPGF

-57 IDKNFAHKTTGRS
+57 IDKNFAHKTTGRT
-70 GSALKIQDQFVGVGK
+70 GSALKIQDQWVGAMG

-137 DSGADGADGDHVM
+137 DKGAEGADGDHVM
-150 DEDFNILYYAWSGT
+150 EEDFNILYYAWSGT

-310 VTTIPDMY
+310 VTTIPDIY

-324 SLTNNR
+324 SLTNSR

-348 TKGQVDGEPTTITVT
+348 VNGQVDGEPTTITVT
-363 SEDGKSSTTYKI
+363 SEDGKSTTTYKI

-403 LGSYNV
+403 LGTYNV

-429 AAVTI
+429 ATISI

-469 VTLQAIYVDGNLL
+469 VTLKAIYVDGQLL
-482 PGYAATKS
+482 PSFSASKS

-495 LPLGTSTLPVI
+495 LPLGTDALPVI

-513 QGAQKIELLQ
+513 QGAQKVELLQ

-528 GAQIRVSIPGTS
+528 GAQIKVSIPGTS

-548 YKIEASSYSYLAGI
+548 YKIEASSYSYLTGI
-562 QLDGQ
+562 QLDGKD
-567 ELNGFAADKFVYT
+567 LSGFAPDKFVYT
-580 ISLPVG
+580 YPLPLG

-609 GLDGTTRIEVTAAS
+609 GLDGTTRIEVTAAN

-635 EKSNNNALQ
+635 QKSSNNALQ
-644 AIAMNGENLST
+644 AIAVNGENLST
-655 FHADSLA
+655 FHADTLA
-662 YTIVLPIGTTQMPT
+662 YTILLPIGTTQMPT
-676 ITWTVGDQYQTVKQ
+676 ITWTVGDQYQKVTQ

-703 TAGDGTIRL
+703 TAGDGSTRL

-737 VGFAPE
+737 DGFVPE

-748 IEWKNTTMPVVTV
+748 IEWKSATMPVVTV

-803 VQMPAFPMDA
+803 VKMPAFPMDA

-838 TTSYTYPLAQRTKQ
+838 TTSYTYQLPKRTKQ

-867 MVEHGAVDRNTII
+867 MVEHGAIDRNTII
-880 RVLAEDGKT
+880 RVMAEDGKT

-904 TQLLSIELDGVH
+904 TQLLSVELDGV
-916 TGYAFDPR
+916 TAFSFDPA

-929 IALPYGT
+929 VALPYGT

-1000 IGALDMNQ
+1000 IGALDMSK

-1013 LDFPYGTT
+1013 LNFPYGTK
-1021 ELNVSVV
+1021 ELNISVV
-1028 KNYEDQVVTI
+1028 KNYEDQKVTI
-1038 LNNGVNEPTTITV
+1038 FNNGVNEPTTITV
-1051 KSFNPTEAD
+1051 KSFNPAEAD
-1060 KVYAITPKVAAYDP
+1060 KVYTITPKVAAYDP

-1102 DIPTVAWKAPNGAEV
+1102 DTPTVAWKEPIGAEV
-1117 TDEGNEKE
+1117 TKLTDEGNEKE

-1131 NEAYAH
+1131 NESYTH
-1137 TYTITYY
+1137 TYTVTYY
-1144 YSADLTFDLGFENW
+1144 YPADLTFDLSFENW
-1158 VEHKNTAVNKT
+1158 VSHTNTLDKKK
-1169 GKYPKGWYAPI
+1169 GSYPQGWYAPI
-1180 NAITKEDKGTY
+1180 NAKTSGQTGSYDPNCTAEDTKNMTHG
-1191 EPQKNT
+1191 
-1197 EPDANEKTEGSNGAK
+1197 EKGAK
-1212 LSTVYLTTSA
+1212 LSTLYLLTSA
-1222 DAMPGFL
+1222 EAMPGFL
-1229 SLSEPTVVIGE
+1229 SLSEPTVVVGY
-1240 WILGIG
+1240 WGIG
-1246 AVSSASTLTF
+1246 VVNSSSTLTF

-1266 DQVQLDYKYKEH
+1266 DQVQLDYKYQEH
-1278 KNKANG
+1278 KNKADG
-1284 WRFIYSGN
+1284 WRFVYSGN

-1317 EYEAGYVPSTLDIL
+1317 QYEEGYVPSTLDIL

-1343 YTNFGTNRCTSTM
+1343 YTNFGVNRCTSTM

-1371 VTVNGVAAMMNG
+1371 VTVNGVAATMNG
-1383 TNITATIDAD
+1383 TNMTATIQSEA
-1393 SYGEPTLAFAHAV
+1393 YGEPSLVFAHAV
-1406 KDQMPVIAWSVENNG
+1406 KDQMPVVTWTPENNG
-1421 VRTATITNYAE
+1421 VRTATIVNYAE

-1447 SANAN
+1447 STNAN

-1457 SGKDLT
+1457 NGKDLT

-1484 AVTAEN
+1484 TVTAEN
-1490 GDKKTYY
+1490 GTKKTYY
-1497 AAWEKGASQETKVTN
+1497 AAWEKGPEQTSKVTKVA
-1512 VPADNLITGVST
+1512 ADNLITGTST
-1524 ALLKNIETEPVLNYD
+1524 ARLTNLVTEPVLDYD
-1539 RDYPLDSVVMKT
+1539 REYPLDSVVMET
-1551 TPKQYAITV
+1551 TPKQYTIDV
-1560 YGTTKDTTYII
+1560 YGATKDTTYII

-1581 ETMEINKQSVQDFY
+1581 ETMEINEQMVQDFY

-1600 YIVSLS
+1600 YVVSLS

-1665 LTSIMTDGTQIAGF
+1665 LTSIITNGTQIAGF

-1690 PSGSTIPQ
+1690 PSGSAIPQ
-1698 VSAVACQGAIV
+1698 VSAIACQGATV
-1709 EMNSEKQT
+1709 EMTTEKQST
-1717 AGEKVTFVVTSE
+1717 GEKVTFVVTSE
-1729 DGLTSHTYTLTITIL
+1729 DGLTSHTYTLAITIL
-1744 PSDICTLENIFV
+1744 PSDVCTLDNIFV
-1756 GGVVLDGFAPTKYN
+1756 GGVALDGFTPDKTN
-1770 YTVELPY
+1770 YTMELPY

-1797 KTANGN
+1797 KTVNANV
-1803 MVTIVVTAENGVA
+1803 VTIVVTAEDGTH
-1816 SNTYTLTFTI
+1816 SNTYMLTFTI

-1838 LDGVDMSNF
+1838 LDGTDLRNF
-1847 YADQLNYDVLLPYG
+1847 YADQLEYDILLPYG

-1881 GNQIIVTA
+1881 GNQIVVTA

-1903 IAKSNNAYLKSLLLD
+1903 IAKSTNAYLKSLLLD
-1918 GIEIDGFAADKFNYQ
+1918 GIEIDGFASDKFNYLE
-1933 DTVPYGATMP
+1933 TVPYGATMP
-1943 IVTWVVGDE
+1943 VVTWVVGDE

-1963 TQLTLTVT
+1963 VQLTLTVT
-1971 AGDGMEVEEYTIVF
+1971 AGDGLAVEEYMIVF
-1985 VHLLSSNSQLI
+1985 EHLLSSNCSLI
-1996 DLQINGVTVDGFS
+1996 DLQINGVTVNGFS

-2056 FVTAA
+2056 FVTAP
-2061 DGTMSVYVIHQEI
+2061 DGTMNVYVIHQEI
-2074 LLSNEAHLRMIWLDG
+2074 LLSDEARLRMVWLDG
-2089 TEVRGYNMDTLVY
+2089 AEVRDYNMDTLVY
-2102 TIQLVPGAV
+2102 TITLVPGSV
-2111 LPSITAEPLDT
+2111 LPTITAEPLDT

-2149 TTMVYVLQF
+2149 TTIVYVLQF

-2190 IGVQIGIYD
+2190 IGVQVGIYD
-2199 VNGRLLKIETLP
+2199 VNGRLLMIETLP

-2219 VEIDED
+2219 VELDED
-2225 GNQKLVSALPSAAGV
+2225 GNQKLISALPSAAGV

>member
-24 QFSDPGF
+24 QFTDPGF
-31 EDWSGSKFADKEQP
+31 EDWSGEEFASSEQP

-57 IDKNFAHKTTGRS
+57 VDKNFAHKTTGRS
-70 GSALKIQDQFVGVGK
+70 GSALKIQDQFVGVGS
-85 IGATSPGYVALGKPW
+85 IGATSPGYVSLGKPW
-100 AYVSSITAIDDAT
+100 AYVSSITSINDAT

-137 DSGADGADGDHVM
+137 DNGAEGADGDHVM
-150 DEDFNILYYAWSGT
+150 EEDFNILYYAWSGT

-176 CTNIYKSK
+176 CTNVYKSK

-293 AFDPNSTEEQ
+293 AFDANSTEEQ

-310 VTTIPDMY
+310 VTTIPDIY

-324 SLTNNR
+324 ALTNSN
-330 KAKVTFPGRRLT
+330 KTKVTFPGRRLSN
-342 DTECKI
+342 TECKI

-363 SEDGKSSTTYKI
+363 SEDGKSTTTYKI

-409 ALPYGTTT
+409 ALPYGTTS

-429 AAVTI
+429 ASVVI

-469 VTLQAIYVDGNLL
+469 VTLKAIYVDGNLL

-528 GAQIRVSIPGTS
+528 GAQIKVSIPGTS
-540 LSKVYKIT
+540 LSKIYKIT

-562 QLDGQ
+562 QLDG
-567 ELNGFAADKFVYT
+567 EGLNGFAADKFVYA

-596 AGDQYQTIKLIEG
+596 AGDQYQTIKLVEG
-609 GLDGTTRIEVTAAS
+609 GLDGTTRIEVTAAN
-623 GATSTYRLNFRL
+623 GTTTTYRLNFRL

-644 AIAMNGENLST
+644 AIAVNGENLST
-655 FHADSLA
+655 FQADSLN
-662 YTIVLPIGTTQMPT
+662 YTILLPVGTTQMPT
-676 ITWTVGDQYQTVKQ
+676 ITWAAGDIYQTVKQ

-703 TAGDGTIRL
+703 TAGDGSTRL

-724 AFLKMIYLNGDSL
+724 ALLKMIYLNGDSL
-737 VGFAPE
+737 VGFVPE

-748 IEWKNTTMPVVTV
+748 IEWKSATMPVVTV

-772 MPSTYGTARI
+772 MSSTYGTARI
-782 VVTPQEGAP
+782 VVTPEQGAP

-803 VQMPAFPMDA
+803 VKMPAFPMDA

-824 LYIDGEPYAAFNAN
+824 LYIDGEPYAAFNPN
-838 TTSYTYPLAQRTKQ
+838 TTSYTYQLPKRTKQ

-880 RVLAEDGKT
+880 RVMAEDGKT

-916 TGYAFDPR
+916 TGYAFDPT
-924 QYTYN
+924 QYTYKV
-929 IALPYGT
+929 ALPYGT
-936 TTTPLFHVER
+936 TATPLFHVER

-972 GTKKTYTFDFTI
+972 GTKKIYTFDFTI

-1000 IGALDMNQ
+1000 IGALDMSK
-1008 GPNFT
+1008 GPNFV

-1038 LNNGVNEPTTITV
+1038 LNNGVNGPTTITV
-1051 KSFNPTEAD
+1051 KSLNPAEAD
-1060 KVYAITPKVAAYDP
+1060 KVYTITPQVEQYDP
-1074 AMLLE
+1074 AQLLDIK
-1079 LQVNGASLPNFKPN
+1079 VNGQSLPQFNPN
-1093 VYNYVVSVS
+1093 VYNYVVSVDS
-1102 DIPTVAWKAPNGAEV
+1102 IP
-1117 TDEGNEKE
+1117 
-1125 MVLIVE
+1125 
-1131 NEAYAH
+1131 
-1137 TYTITYY
+1137 TITYLPSAQVEEVLEDTTEKTMVLEVIAGAYTHKYTVTY
-1144 YSADLTFDLGFENW
+1144 YYPNDITFDMSFDNW
-1158 VEHKNTAVNKT
+1158 ISHTNELDNKK
-1169 GKYPKGWYAPI
+1169 GSYPKGWYAPI
-1180 NAITKEDKGTY
+1180 NAVTTGTTGSY
-1191 EPQKNT
+1191 DPSGCSAET
-1197 EPDANEKTEGSNGAK
+1197 TEKTHGSKGAQ
-1212 LSTVYLTTSA
+1212 LATVYLTTSA
-1222 DAMPGFL
+1222 ESMPGFL
-1229 SLSEPTVVIGE
+1229 SLSQPTVAIGYWGMGVINSSSS
-1240 WILGIG
+1240 LGYGDPI
-1246 AVSSASTLTF
+1246 
-1256 GAPRTFRNTP
+1256 TFRNTP
-1266 DQVQLDYKYKEH
+1266 DQVQLDYNYQEH
-1278 KNKANG
+1278 KNNATG
-1284 WRFIYSGN
+1284 WRFIYSAN
-1292 GKKQINYAQA
+1292 GQKQVNYSQA
-1302 FSTMDKNWHTLTQNI
+1302 FSSLSQGWKTLTQTITYAANF
-1317 EYEAGYVPSTLDIL
+1317 VPSTLDIL
-1331 ISAAPSDVLKDY
+1331 ISTAQSDNLADY
-1343 YTNFGTNRCTSTM
+1343 YTNFGVKRSTSKM
-1356 YFDNLRLNYSSVLNG
+1356 YFDNLRFSYSSVLNG
-1371 VTVNGVAAMMNG
+1371 VAVNGVNATKSGNAFA
-1383 TNITATIDAD
+1383 ATIAAD
-1393 SYGEPTLAFAHAV
+1393 SYGEPTLAFTHAV
-1406 KDQMPVIAWSVENNG
+1406 QDQMPVVTWSAENNG
-1421 VRTATITNYAE
+1421 VRTATIVNYAE

-1447 SANAN
+1447 SANTN

-1457 SGKDLT
+1457 NGKDLT
-1463 VVKGSPHQTIAV
+1463 VVKGSPYQTIAV

-1484 AVTAEN
+1484 TVTAEN

-1497 AAWEKGASQETKVTN
+1497 AAWEKGTSQQTKVTN

-1524 ALLKNIETEPVLNYD
+1524 ALLKNLETEPVLDYD
-1539 RDYPLDSVVMKT
+1539 REYPLDSVVMKT
-1551 TPKQYAITV
+1551 TPKQYVITV

-1571 DRNAS
+1571 NRNAS

-1581 ETMEINKQSVQDFY
+1581 ESMEINKQSVQDFY
-1595 SETYD
+1595 PETYD

-1623 YTQVKIDDT
+1623 YTQVKIDDV

-1690 PSGSTIPQ
+1690 PSGSAIPQ
-1698 VSAVACQGAIV
+1698 VSAIACQGATV

-1756 GGVVLDGFAPTKYN
+1756 GGVALDGFAPTKYN

-1797 KTANGN
+1797 RTLNGN

-1838 LDGVDMSNF
+1838 LDGVDMTNF
-1847 YADQLNYDVLLPYG
+1847 YADQLDYNVLLPYG
-1861 SSIPTITA
+1861 SSIPAITA

-1903 IAKSNNAYLKSLLLD
+1903 IAKSTNAYLKSLLLD
-1918 GIEIDGFAADKFNYQ
+1918 GIEIDGFASDKFNYQ

-1943 IVTWVVGDE
+1943 VVTWVVGDE
-1952 QQQVDTTWNGD
+1952 QQRVDTTWNGD

-2037 PEDPNATYNV
+2037 PEDSNATYNV

-2102 TIQLVPGAV
+2102 TITLVPGAV

-2149 TTMVYVLQF
+2149 TTMIYVLQF

-2165 SAETDTD
+2165 STETDTD

-2180 DGQYKAVTIS
+2180 DGQYKAVTIN

-2199 VNGRLLKIETLP
+2199 VNGRLLMIETIP

-2219 VEIDED
+2219 VEVDED

>member
-14 AVCTSNVSAQ
+14 VVCTSNVSAQ
-24 QFSDPGF
+24 QFTDPGF
-31 EDWSGSKFADKEQP
+31 EDWSGAKFADNEQP
-45 KYWNF
+45 KYWNY

-57 IDKNFAHKTTGRS
+57 VDKNFAHKTTGRS

-137 DSGADGADGDHVM
+137 DKGADGADGDHVM
-150 DEDFNILYYAWSGT
+150 EEDFNILYYAWSGT

-184 PEYCIDEESDI
+184 PEYCVDEESDI

-256 FRANTG
+256 FRANEG

-310 VTTIPDMY
+310 VTTIPDIY

-324 SLTNNR
+324 SLTNSK

-342 DTECKI
+342 DTECKV

-363 SEDGKSSTTYKI
+363 SEDGKSTTTYKI

-429 AAVTI
+429 ASVTI

-482 PGYAATKS
+482 PGYTATKS

-506 TWESAYE
+506 TWESAYA
-513 QGAQKIELLQ
+513 QGIQKIELLQ

-528 GAQIRVSIPGTS
+528 GAQIKVSIPGTS
-540 LSKVYKIT
+540 LSKIYKIT

-623 GATSTYRLNFRL
+623 GATTTYRLNFRL

-644 AIAMNGENLST
+644 AIAVNGENLST
-655 FHADSLA
+655 FHTDSLA

-676 ITWTVGDQYQTVKQ
+676 ITWTVGDQYQKVTQ
-690 SINQTAMTVRLTV
+690 AINQTAMTVRLTV
-703 TAGDGTIRL
+703 TAGDGTTRL

-748 IEWKNTTMPVVTV
+748 IEWKSATMPVMTV
-761 DANAGQSVAIA
+761 DANVGQSVAIA

-803 VQMPAFPMDA
+803 VQIPAFPMDA

-838 TTSYTYPLAQRTKQ
+838 TTSYTYQLPKRTKQ

-916 TGYAFDPR
+916 TGYAFDPT
-924 QYTYN
+924 QYSYN

-1051 KSFNPTEAD
+1051 KSINPTEAD
-1060 KVYAITPKVAAYDP
+1060 KVYTITPQVEQYDP
-1074 AMLLE
+1074 AQLLDIK
-1079 LQVNGASLPNFKPN
+1079 VNGQSLPQFNPN
-1093 VYNYVVSVS
+1093 VYNYVISVTS
-1102 DIPTVAWKAPNGAEV
+1102 TPAITYQPSAQVEEV
-1117 TDEGNEKE
+1117 VKDSTEKT
-1125 MVLIVE
+1125 MVLEVIAG
-1131 NEAYAH
+1131 AYTH
-1137 TYTITYY
+1137 KYTVTYY
-1144 YSADLTFDLGFENW
+1144 YPNDITFDMSFDNW
-1158 VEHKNTAVNKT
+1158 ISHTNELDNKK
-1169 GKYPKGWYAPI
+1169 GSYPKGWYAPI
-1180 NAITKEDKGTY
+1180 NAVTTGTKGSYDPSGCSAET
-1191 EPQKNT
+1191 T
-1197 EPDANEKTEGSNGAK
+1197 EKTHGSKGAQ
-1212 LSTVYLTTSA
+1212 LATVYLTTSA
-1222 DAMPGFL
+1222 ESMPGFL
-1229 SLSEPTVVIGE
+1229 SLSQPTVAIGY
-1240 WILGIG
+1240 WVMGVVNSSSSLGYGDPI
-1246 AVSSASTLTF
+1246 
-1256 GAPRTFRNTP
+1256 TFRNTP
-1266 DQVQLDYKYKEH
+1266 DQVQLDYNYQKHE
-1278 KNKANG
+1278 NNATG
-1284 WRFIYSGN
+1284 WRFIYSAN
-1292 GKKQINYAQA
+1292 GQKQVNYSQA
-1302 FSTMDKNWHTLTQNI
+1302 FSSLSKGWKTLTQTITYAANF
-1317 EYEAGYVPSTLDIL
+1317 VPSTLDIL
-1331 ISAAPSDVLKDY
+1331 ISTAQSDNLADY
-1343 YTNFGTNRCTSTM
+1343 YTNFGVKRSTSKM
-1356 YFDNLRLNYSSVLNG
+1356 YFDNLRFSYSSVLNG
-1371 VTVNGVAAMMNG
+1371 VAVNGVNATKSGNAFA
-1383 TNITATIDAD
+1383 ATIAAD
-1393 SYGEPTLAFAHAV
+1393 SYGEPTLAFTHAV
-1406 KDQMPVIAWSVENNG
+1406 QDQMPVVTWSAENNG
-1421 VRTATITNYAE
+1421 VRTATIVNYAE

-1447 SANAN
+1447 SANTN
-1452 CTYTL
+1452 CTYAL

-1484 AVTAEN
+1484 TVTAEN

-1524 ALLKNIETEPVLNYD
+1524 ALLKNIETEPVLDYD
-1539 RDYPLDSVVMKT
+1539 REYPLDSVVMKT
-1551 TPKQYAITV
+1551 TPKQYVITV

-1571 DRNAS
+1571 NRNAS

-1581 ETMEINKQSVQDFY
+1581 ESMEINKQSVQDFY
-1595 SETYD
+1595 PETYD
-1600 YIVSLS
+1600 YVVSLS

-1709 EMNSEKQT
+1709 EMTSEKQT
-1717 AGEKVTFVVTSE
+1717 TGEKVTFVVTSE

-1782 PEVDYILTDIKSKAT
+1782 PEVDYVLTDIKSKAT

-1803 MVTIVVTAENGVA
+1803 VVTIVVTAENGVA

-1838 LDGVDMSNF
+1838 LDGVDMTNF

-1869 VPADTTATMVIN
+1869 VPADTAATMVIN

-1889 EDGVTSNTYTLTFT
+1889 EDGMTSNTYTLTFT

-1918 GIEIDGFAADKFNYQ
+1918 GTEIDGFAADKFNYQ

-1971 AGDGMEVEEYTIVF
+1971 AGNGMEVEEYTIVF
-1985 VHLLSSNSQLI
+1985 VHMLSSNSQLI

-2037 PEDPNATYNV
+2037 PEDSNATYNV

-2089 TEVRGYNMDTLVY
+2089 VEVRDYNMDTLVY

-2111 LPSITAEPLDT
+2111 LPTITAEPVDT

-2165 SAETDTD
+2165 STETDTD

-2199 VNGRLLKIETLP
+2199 VNGRLLMIETLP

-2219 VEIDED
+2219 VEVDED
-2225 GNQKLVSALPSAAGV
+2225 GNQKLVSALPSAAGA

>member
-24 QFSDPGF
+24 QFTDPGF
-31 EDWSGSKFADKEQP
+31 EDWSGSKFADMEQP
-45 KYWNF
+45 KYWNY

-57 IDKNFAHKTTGRS
+57 VNKNFAHKTTGRS
-70 GSALKIQDQFVGVGK
+70 GSALKIQDQWVGTMG

-137 DSGADGADGDHVM
+137 DKGADGADGDRVM

-176 CTNIYKSK
+176 CTNIYNSK

-256 FRANTG
+256 FRANEG

-293 AFDPNSTEEQ
+293 AFDANSTEEQ

-310 VTTIPDMY
+310 VTTIPDIY

-324 SLTNNR
+324 SLTNSK

-363 SEDGKSSTTYKI
+363 SEDGKSTTTYKI

-429 AAVTI
+429 ASVVI

-528 GAQIRVSIPGTS
+528 GAQIKVSIPGTS
-540 LSKVYKIT
+540 LSKIYKIT

-562 QLDGQ
+562 QLDG
-567 ELNGFAADKFVYT
+567 EGLNGFAADKFAYT

-644 AIAMNGENLST
+644 AIALNGEELST
-655 FHADSLA
+655 FHADTLT
-662 YTIVLPIGTTQMPT
+662 YTVVLPIGTTQMPT
-676 ITWTVGDQYQTVKQ
+676 TTWTAGDQYQKVTQ
-690 SINQTAMTVRLTV
+690 LINQTAMTIRLTV
-703 TAGDGTIRL
+703 TAGDGSTRL
-712 YVIAFE
+712 YVITFE

-737 VGFAPE
+737 NGFVPE

-748 IEWKNTTMPVVTV
+748 IEWKSATMPVVTV

-782 VVTPQEGAP
+782 VVTPEQGAP

-803 VQMPAFPMDA
+803 VKMPAFPMDA

-824 LYIDGEPYAAFNAN
+824 LYIDGEPYAAFNPN
-838 TTSYTYPLAQRTKQ
+838 TTSYTYPLVQRTKQ

-916 TGYAFDPR
+916 AGYTFDPS
-924 QYTYN
+924 QYTYKV
-929 IALPYGT
+929 ALPYGT
-936 TTTPLFHVER
+936 TATPLFHVER

-1000 IGALDMNQ
+1000 IGALDMSK
-1008 GPNFT
+1008 GPNFV

-1038 LNNGVNEPTTITV
+1038 LNNGVNGPTTITV
-1051 KSFNPTEAD
+1051 KSLNPAEAD
-1060 KVYAITPKVAAYDP
+1060 KVYTITPQVEQYDP
-1074 AMLLE
+1074 AQLLDIK
-1079 LQVNGASLPNFKPN
+1079 VNGQSLPQFNPN
-1093 VYNYVVSVS
+1093 VYNYVVSVDS
-1102 DIPTVAWKAPNGAEV
+1102 IPTITCVASDAMEDVLKDS
-1117 TDEGNEKE
+1117 TEKT
-1125 MVLIVE
+1125 MVLEVIAG
-1131 NEAYAH
+1131 AYTH
-1137 TYTITYY
+1137 KYTVTYY
-1144 YSADLTFDLGFENW
+1144 YPNDITFDMSFDNW
-1158 VEHKNTAVNKT
+1158 ISHTNELDNKK
-1169 GKYPKGWYAPI
+1169 GSYPKGWYAPI
-1180 NAITKEDKGTY
+1180 NAVTTGTTGSY
-1191 EPQKNT
+1191 DPSGCSAET
-1197 EPDANEKTEGSNGAK
+1197 TEKTHGSKGAQ
-1212 LSTVYLTTSA
+1212 LATVYLTTSA
-1222 DAMPGFL
+1222 ESMPGFL
-1229 SLSEPTVVIGE
+1229 SLSQPTVTIGY
-1240 WILGIG
+1240 WGMGVVNSSSSLGYGDPI
-1246 AVSSASTLTF
+1246 
-1256 GAPRTFRNTP
+1256 TFRNTP
-1266 DQVQLDYKYKEH
+1266 DQVQLDYNYQEH
-1278 KNKANG
+1278 KNNATG
-1284 WRFIYSGN
+1284 WRFIYSAN
-1292 GKKQINYAQA
+1292 GQKQVNYSQA
-1302 FSTMDKNWHTLTQNI
+1302 FSSLSQGWKTLTQTITYAANF
-1317 EYEAGYVPSTLDIL
+1317 VPSTLDIL
-1331 ISAAPSDVLKDY
+1331 ISTAQSDNLADY
-1343 YTNFGTNRCTSTM
+1343 YTNFGVKRSTSKM
-1356 YFDNLRLNYSSVLNG
+1356 YFDNLRFSYSSVLNG
-1371 VTVNGVAAMMNG
+1371 VAVNGVNATKSGNAFA
-1383 TNITATIDAD
+1383 ATIAAD
-1393 SYGEPTLAFAHAV
+1393 SYGEPTLAFTHAV
-1406 KDQMPVIAWSVENNG
+1406 QDQMPVVTWSAENNG
-1421 VRTATITNYAE
+1421 VRTATIVNYAE

-1447 SANAN
+1447 STNAN

-1463 VVKGSPHQTIAV
+1463 VVKGSPYQTIAV

-1484 AVTAEN
+1484 TVTAEN

-1497 AAWEKGASQETKVTN
+1497 AAWEGGAAQQTKVIK
-1512 VPADNLITGVST
+1512 VPAESLITGEST
-1524 ALLKNIETEPVLNYD
+1524 ARLTNIVTDPVLDYD
-1539 RDYPLDSVVMKT
+1539 REYPLDSVVMKT
-1551 TPKQYAITV
+1551 TPKQYTITV
-1560 YGTTKDTTYII
+1560 YGSTKDTTYII

-1581 ETMEINKQSVQDFY
+1581 ESMEINKQSVQDFY
-1595 SETYD
+1595 PETYD
-1600 YIVSLS
+1600 YVVSLS

-1623 YTQVKIDDT
+1623 YTQVKIDDV

-1665 LTSIMTDGTQIAGF
+1665 LTSIMIDGTQIGGF

-1684 DYTLAL
+1684 NYTLAL
-1690 PSGSTIPQ
+1690 PSGSAIPQ
-1698 VSAVACQGAIV
+1698 VSAIACQGAIV
-1709 EMNSEKQT
+1709 EMSSEKQT

-1744 PSDICTLENIFV
+1744 PSDICTLDNIFV
-1756 GGVVLDGFAPTKYN
+1756 GGVTLDGFVPTKYN

-1918 GIEIDGFAADKFNYQ
+1918 GTEIDGFAADKFNYQ

-1996 DLQINGVTVDGFS
+1996 DLQINGVTIDGFS

-2037 PEDPNATYNV
+2037 PEDSNATYNV

-2102 TIQLVPGAV
+2102 TITLVPGAV

-2149 TTMVYVLQF
+2149 TTMIYVLQF

-2165 SAETDTD
+2165 STETDTD

-2180 DGQYKAVTIS
+2180 DGQYKAVTIN

-2199 VNGRLLKIETLP
+2199 VNGRLLMIETLP

-2219 VEIDED
+2219 VEVDED

>member
-24 QFSDPGF
+24 QFTDPGF
-31 EDWSGSKFADKEQP
+31 EDWSGSKFADNEQP
-45 KYWNF
+45 KYWNY
-50 SNVSQMG
+50 SNVSQAG
-57 IDKNFAHKTTGRS
+57 VNKNFAHKTTGRS
-70 GSALKIQDQFVGVGK
+70 GSALKIQDQWVGTMG
-85 IGATSPGYVALGKPW
+85 IGATSPGYVSLGHPW
-100 AYVSSITAIDDAT
+100 AYLKGLEIKGAT
-113 AGTYGGIQWKYRP
+113 AGTYGGVQWKYRP

-137 DSGADGADGDHVM
+137 DSGAEGAGGDRVM

-176 CTNIYKSK
+176 CTNVYSAM

-256 FRANTG
+256 FRANEG
-262 QYAGST
+262 QFAGST

-286 INGREWK
+286 ISGREWK

-310 VTTIPDMY
+310 VTAIPDIY

-324 SLTNNR
+324 SLTNSK

-342 DTECKI
+342 DTECKV

-363 SEDGKSSTTYKI
+363 SEDGKSTTTYKI

-403 LGSYNV
+403 LGTYNV

-429 AAVTI
+429 ASVTI

-506 TWESAYE
+506 TWESAYA
-513 QGAQKIELLQ
+513 QGIQKIELLQ

-528 GAQIRVSIPGTS
+528 GAQIKVSIPGTS
-540 LSKVYKIT
+540 LSKIYKIT

-567 ELNGFAADKFVYT
+567 ELNGFAADKFVYA

-644 AIAMNGENLST
+644 AIVVNGENLST

-676 ITWTVGDQYQTVKQ
+676 ITWTVGDQYQKVTQ
-690 SINQTAMTVRLTV
+690 AINQTAMTVRLTV
-703 TAGDGTIRL
+703 TAGDGTTRL

-737 VGFAPE
+737 VGFMPE

-748 IEWKNTTMPVVTV
+748 IEWKSATMPVVTV
-761 DANAGQSVAIA
+761 DANVGQSVAIA

-824 LYIDGEPYAAFNAN
+824 LYIDGEPYAAFNPN
-838 TTSYTYPLAQRTKQ
+838 TTSYTYQLPKRTKQ

-880 RVLAEDGKT
+880 RVMAEDGKT

-916 TGYAFDPR
+916 TGYAFDPT

-972 GTKKTYTFDFTI
+972 GTKKIYTFDFTI

-1000 IGALDMNQ
+1000 IGALDMSK
-1008 GPNFT
+1008 GPNFV

-1021 ELNVSVV
+1021 ELIISVV
-1028 KNYEDQVVTI
+1028 KNYEDQKVTI
-1038 LNNGVNEPTTITV
+1038 FNNGVNEPTTITV
-1051 KSFNPTEAD
+1051 KSFNPAEAD
-1060 KVYAITPKVAAYDP
+1060 KVYTITPKVADYPVYSLINVTVD
-1074 AMLLE
+1074 
-1079 LQVNGASLPNFKPN
+1079 GAALANFNPN
-1093 VYNYVVSVS
+1093 VLTYV
-1102 DIPTVAWKAPNGAEV
+1102 IPV
-1117 TDEGNEKE
+1117 TAKPA
-1125 MVLIVE
+1125 LT
-1131 NEAYAH
+1131 YAH
-1137 TYTITYY
+1137 TGAAGVTATTLQDNNKYTQVEVIDEYDNTRYYTFYY
-1144 YSADLTFDLGFENW
+1144 YYKNDVIPNGDFTDYRTGL
-1158 VEHKNTAVNKT
+1158 KNTKHTEMPV
-1169 GKYPKGWYAPI
+1169 GWYGYADQY
-1180 NAITKEDKGTY
+1180 KDF
-1191 EPQKNT
+1191 QKSFWKVDNPGR
-1197 EPDANEKTEGSNGAK
+1197 EIFK
-1212 LSTVYLTTSA
+1212 LK
-1222 DAMPGFL
+1222 DG
-1229 SLSEPTVVIGE
+1229 
-1240 WILGIG
+1240 ILGITWG
-1246 AVSSASTLTF
+1246 YWAELKSSAPLVLTLGSTDGFKYAVNGGSSASF
-1256 GAPRTFRNTP
+1256 SGGIPFRNTP
-1266 DQVQLDYKYKEH
+1266 DAADITYQLVDDEGLKSKFSFVFTDEQNNVVTTDYIASEVTSNYTTHRQPLATANKVITNLNINIDASNGH
-1278 KNKANG
+1278 KAGTDVGCWTKNFCG
-1284 WRFIYSGN
+1284 YGDVIY
-1292 GKKQINYAQA
+1292 IDRIA
-1302 FSTMDKNWHTLTQNI
+1302 F
-1317 EYEAGYVPSTLDIL
+1317 V
-1331 ISAAPSDVLKDY
+1331 
-1343 YTNFGTNRCTSTM
+1343 
-1356 YFDNLRLNYSSVLNG
+1356 YSSALTAL
-1371 VTVNGVAAMMNG
+1371 TVDGQAATLSGKNF
-1383 TNITATIDAD
+1383 IADFAD
-1393 SYGEPTLAFAHAV
+1393 SELVLPALTFKGEVP
-1406 KDQMPVIAWSVENNG
+1406 DQMPVVTWSNAWTKSG
-1421 VRTATITNYAE
+1421 AKATRTATIVNYAE

-1447 SANAN
+1447 SANTN

-1457 SGKDLT
+1457 NGKDLT
-1463 VVKGSPHQTIAV
+1463 VVKGSPYQTIAV

-1524 ALLKNIETEPVLNYD
+1524 ALLKNLETEPVLDYD
-1539 RDYPLDSVVMKT
+1539 REYPLDSVVMKI
-1551 TPKQYAITV
+1551 TPKQYVITV

-1571 DRNAS
+1571 NRNAS

-1581 ETMEINKQSVQDFY
+1581 ESMEINKQSVQDFY
-1595 SETYD
+1595 PETYD
-1600 YIVSLS
+1600 YVVSLS

-1623 YTQVKIDDT
+1623 YTQVKIDNT

-1679 ASTKY
+1679 TSTKY

-1717 AGEKVTFVVTSE
+1717 TGEKVTFVVTSE

-1744 PSDICTLENIFV
+1744 PSDVCTLENIFV
-1756 GGVVLDGFAPTKYN
+1756 GGVELGGFAPTKYN
-1770 YTVELPY
+1770 YTAELPY

-1803 MVTIVVTAENGVA
+1803 VVTIVVIAENGVA
-1816 SNTYTLTFTI
+1816 SNTYTLSFTI

-1838 LDGVDMSNF
+1838 LDGVDMTNF

-1869 VPADTTATMVIN
+1869 VPADTAATMVIN
-1881 GNQIIVTA
+1881 GNQIVVTA
-1889 EDGVTSNTYTLTFT
+1889 EDGMTSNTYTLTFT

-1918 GIEIDGFAADKFNYQ
+1918 GTEIDGFAADKFNYQ

-1943 IVTWVVGDE
+1943 VVTWVVGDE

-1985 VHLLSSNSQLI
+1985 VHMLSSNSQLI

-2149 TTMVYVLQF
+2149 TTIVYVLQF

-2199 VNGRLLKIETLP
+2199 VNGRLLMIETLP

-2219 VEIDED
+2219 VEVDED

>member
-24 QFSDPGF
+24 QFTDPGF
-31 EDWSGSKFADKEQP
+31 EDWSGAKFADKEQP
-45 KYWNF
+45 KYWNY

-57 IDKNFAHKTTGRS
+57 VNKNFAHKTTGRS
-70 GSALKIQDQFVGVGK
+70 GSALKIQDQWVGAMG

-100 AYVSSITAIDDAT
+100 SYVSSITAIDDAT

-170 KAKNGS
+170 KAKDGS

-256 FRANTG
+256 FRANKG

-310 VTTIPDMY
+310 VTTIPDIY

-324 SLTNNR
+324 SLTNSK

-342 DTECKI
+342 DTECKV

-363 SEDGKSSTTYKI
+363 SEDGKSTTTYKI

-429 AAVTI
+429 ASVVI

-442 KATVLVTAADGTT
+442 NATVLVTAADGTT
-455 QTYTITFSVAALTD
+455 QTYSITFSVAALTD
-469 VTLQAIYVDGNLL
+469 VTLKAIYVDGNLL

-506 TWESAYE
+506 TWESAYA
-513 QGAQKIELLQ
+513 QGIQKIELLQ

-528 GAQIRVSIPGTS
+528 GAQIKVSIPGTS
-540 LSKVYKIT
+540 LSKIYKIT

-586 TTQLPKITWT
+586 TTQLPKITWI

-644 AIAMNGENLST
+644 TIAVNGENLST

-676 ITWTVGDQYQTVKQ
+676 VTWTVGDQYQTVKQ

-703 TAGDGTIRL
+703 TAGDGTTRL

-737 VGFAPE
+737 NGFVPE

-748 IEWKNTTMPVVTV
+748 IEWNSATMPLITV

-782 VVTPQEGAP
+782 VVTPEQGAP

-803 VQMPAFPMDA
+803 VKMPAFPMDA

-824 LYIDGEPYAAFNAN
+824 LYIDGEPYAAFNPN
-838 TTSYTYPLAQRTKQ
+838 TTSYTYQLPKRTKQ

-867 MVEHGAVDRNTII
+867 MVEHGAVDRNTIV
-880 RVLAEDGKT
+880 RVMAEDGKT

-916 TGYAFDPR
+916 TGYAFDPT
-924 QYTYN
+924 QYTYKV
-929 IALPYGT
+929 ALPYGT
-936 TTTPLFHVER
+936 TATPLFLVER

-1008 GPNFT
+1008 GPNFV

-1051 KSFNPTEAD
+1051 KSLNPSEAD
-1060 KVYAITPKVAAYDP
+1060 KVYTITPQVEQYDP
-1074 AMLLE
+1074 AQLLDIK
-1079 LQVNGASLPNFKPN
+1079 VNGQSLPQFNPN
-1093 VYNYVVSVS
+1093 VYNYVVSVDS
-1102 DIPTVAWKAPNGAEV
+1102 IPTITCVPSDAMEDVVKDS
-1117 TDEGNEKE
+1117 TEKT
-1125 MVLIVE
+1125 MVLEVIAG
-1131 NEAYAH
+1131 AYTH
-1137 TYTITYY
+1137 KYTVTYY
-1144 YSADLTFDLGFENW
+1144 YPNEITFDMSFDNW
-1158 VEHKNTAVNKT
+1158 ISHTNELDNKK
-1169 GKYPKGWYAPI
+1169 GSYPKGWYAPI
-1180 NAITKEDKGTY
+1180 NAVTTGTTGSY
-1191 EPQKNT
+1191 DPSGCSAET
-1197 EPDANEKTEGSNGAK
+1197 TEKTHGSKGAQ
-1212 LSTVYLTTSA
+1212 LATVYLTTSA
-1222 DAMPGFL
+1222 ESMPGFL
-1229 SLSEPTVVIGE
+1229 SLSQPTVAIGYWGMGVINSSSS
-1240 WILGIG
+1240 LGYGDPI
-1246 AVSSASTLTF
+1246 
-1256 GAPRTFRNTP
+1256 TFRNTP
-1266 DQVQLDYKYKEH
+1266 DQVQLDYNYQDH
-1278 KNKANG
+1278 KNNATG
-1284 WRFIYSGN
+1284 WRFIYSAN
-1292 GKKQINYAQA
+1292 GQKQVNYSQA
-1302 FSTMDKNWHTLTQNI
+1302 FSSLSQGWKTLTQTITYAANF
-1317 EYEAGYVPSTLDIL
+1317 VPSTLDIL
-1331 ISAAPSDVLKDY
+1331 ISTAQSDNLADY
-1343 YTNFGTNRCTSTM
+1343 YTNFGVKRSTSKM
-1356 YFDNLRLNYSSVLNG
+1356 YFDNLRFSYSSVLNG
-1371 VTVNGVAAMMNG
+1371 VAVNGVNATKSGNAFA
-1383 TNITATIDAD
+1383 ATIAAD
-1393 SYGEPTLAFAHAV
+1393 SYGEPTLAFTHAV
-1406 KDQMPVIAWSVENNG
+1406 QDQMPVVTWSAENNG
-1421 VRTATITNYAE
+1421 VRTATIVNYAE

-1447 SANAN
+1447 SANTN

-1457 SGKDLT
+1457 NGKDLT
-1463 VVKGSPHQTIAV
+1463 VVKGSPYQTIAV

-1484 AVTAEN
+1484 TITAEN

-1497 AAWEKGASQETKVTN
+1497 AAWEGGAAQQTKVTK
-1512 VPADNLITGVST
+1512 VPAESLITGEST
-1524 ALLKNIETEPVLNYD
+1524 ARLTNIVTDPLLDYD
-1539 RDYPLDSVVMKT
+1539 REYPLDSVVMKT
-1551 TPKQYAITV
+1551 TPKQYVITV

-1571 DRNAS
+1571 NRNAS

-1581 ETMEINKQSVQDFY
+1581 ESMEINKQSVQDFY
-1595 SETYD
+1595 PETYD
-1600 YIVSLS
+1600 YVVSLS

-1623 YTQVKIDDT
+1623 YTQVKIDNT

-1679 ASTKY
+1679 SSTKY

-1698 VSAVACQGAIV
+1698 VSAIACQGATV
-1709 EMNSEKQT
+1709 DMTTEKQGT
-1717 AGEKVTFVVTSE
+1717 GEKATFVVTSE

-1756 GGVVLDGFAPTKYN
+1756 GGVALDGFAPTKYN

-1918 GIEIDGFAADKFNYQ
+1918 GTEIDGFASDKFNYQ

-2037 PEDPNATYNV
+2037 PEDSNATYNV

-2149 TTMVYVLQF
+2149 TTMIYVLQF

-2165 SAETDTD
+2165 STETDTD

-2219 VEIDED
+2219 VEVDED

>member
-1 MSKFLQFLLVILM
+1 MSKFLHFLLVVLM

-24 QFSDPGF
+24 QFTDPGF
-31 EDWSGSKFADKEQP
+31 EDWSGAKFDDKEQP
-45 KYWNF
+45 KYWNY
-50 SNVSQMG
+50 SNVSQAG
-57 IDKNFAHKTTGRS
+57 VNKNFAHKTTGRS
-70 GSALKIQDQFVGVGK
+70 GSALKIQDQWVGTMG
-85 IGATSPGYVALGKPW
+85 IGATSPGYVSLGHPW
-100 AYVSSITAIDDAT
+100 AYLKGLEINGAT
-113 AGTYGGIQWKYRP
+113 AGTYGGVQWKYRP

-137 DSGADGADGDHVM
+137 DSGAEGADGDRVM

-164 SQGTSY
+164 SQGASY

-176 CTNIYKSK
+176 CTNVYSAK

-256 FRANTG
+256 FRANEG

-286 INGREWK
+286 ISGREWK

-324 SLTNNR
+324 SLTNSK

-348 TKGQVDGEPTTITVT
+348 VNGQVDGEPTTITVT
-363 SEDGKSSTTYKI
+363 SEDGKSTTTYKI

-403 LGSYNV
+403 LGTYNV

-417 IPTVTATAQDAN
+417 IPNVTATAQDAN
-429 AAVTI
+429 ATISI

-469 VTLQAIYVDGNLL
+469 VTLKAIYVDGQLL
-482 PGYAATKS
+482 PSFSASKS

-495 LPLGTSTLPVI
+495 LPLGTDALPVI

-528 GAQIRVSIPGTS
+528 GAQIKVSIPGTS

-562 QLDGQ
+562 QLDGK
-567 ELNGFAADKFVYT
+567 ELTGFAQDKFVYT
-580 ISLPVG
+580 YPLPLG

-596 AGDQYQTIKLIEG
+596 AGDQYQTVKLIEG
-609 GLDGTTRIEVTAAS
+609 GLEGTTRIEVTAAN

-635 EKSNNNALQ
+635 QKSSNNALQ
-644 AIAMNGENLST
+644 AIAVNGENLST

-662 YTIVLPIGTTQMPT
+662 YTILLPIGTTQMPT
-676 ITWTVGDQYQTVKQ
+676 ITWTVGDQYQKVTQ

-703 TAGDGTIRL
+703 TAGDGSTRL

-737 VGFAPE
+737 DGFVPE

-748 IEWKNTTMPVVTV
+748 IEWKSATMPVVTV

-803 VQMPAFPMDA
+803 VKMPAFPMDA

-838 TTSYTYPLAQRTKQ
+838 TTSYTYQLSKRTKQ

-867 MVEHGAVDRNTII
+867 MVEHGAIDRNTII

-904 TQLLSIELDGVH
+904 TQLLSVELDGV
-916 TGYAFDPR
+916 TAFSFDPA
-924 QYTYN
+924 QYAYN

-936 TTTPLFHVER
+936 TQTPLFHVER
-946 AEAEQAL
+946 AEPEQAL

-962 TSSVEVTAED
+962 TSSIEVTAED

-1000 IGALDMNQ
+1000 IGALDMSK

-1013 LDFPYGTT
+1013 LNFPYGTK

-1051 KSFNPTEAD
+1051 KSINPAEAD
-1060 KVYAITPKVAAYDP
+1060 KVYTITPKVADYPDYS
-1074 AMLLE
+1074 LINVT
-1079 LQVNGASLPNFKPN
+1079 VNGAPLANFDPNILTYIIPVTTTKP
-1093 VYNYVVSVS
+1093 VLKYQHTGAAGVSATAVQ
-1102 DIPTVAWKAPNGAEV
+1102 DNNKYTQVEVIDEYDNTRHYTFYYYYKNDVIPNGDFTEYRKGLKDTTHTQMPVDWYGYADQYKDFSALLWHVDNPGREIFKLKDGV
-1117 TDEGNEKE
+1117 LGISWGYWAALESSSPLVLTLGNTD
-1125 MVLIVE
+1125 
-1131 NEAYAH
+1131 
-1137 TYTITYY
+1137 
-1144 YSADLTFDLGFENW
+1144 GFLY
-1158 VEHKNTAVNKT
+1158 KVNK
-1169 GKYPKGWYAPI
+1169 G
-1180 NAITKEDKGTY
+1180 
-1191 EPQKNT
+1191 
-1197 EPDANEKTEGSNGAK
+1197 
-1212 LSTVYLTTSA
+1212 
-1222 DAMPGFL
+1222 
-1229 SLSEPTVVIGE
+1229 
-1240 WILGIG
+1240 
-1246 AVSSASTLTF
+1246 SSASF
-1256 GAPRTFRNTP
+1256 SGGIPFRNTP
-1266 DQVQLDYKYKEH
+1266 DAADITYQYVNDDGLKSKFSFVFTDEQGTQTYDYIASELTSNYTTYRLPLATANKVIDSLNINIDASNGYKKETDAGCWTKYYCDY
-1278 KNKANG
+1278 G
-1284 WRFIYSGN
+1284 DVIYIDRIGFVYN
-1292 GKKQINYAQA
+1292 
-1302 FSTMDKNWHTLTQNI
+1302 STLTELTVDGQTATLTDKNLAVDFSNSEMVLPALTFKG
-1317 EYEAGYVPSTLDIL
+1317 EVP
-1331 ISAAPSDVLKDY
+1331 
-1343 YTNFGTNRCTSTM
+1343 
-1356 YFDNLRLNYSSVLNG
+1356 
-1371 VTVNGVAAMMNG
+1371 
-1383 TNITATIDAD
+1383 
-1393 SYGEPTLAFAHAV
+1393 
-1406 KDQMPVIAWSVENNG
+1406 DQMPVVTWSNAWTKSG
-1421 VRTATITNYAE
+1421 AKATRTATIVNYAE

-1447 SANAN
+1447 STNAN

-1484 AVTAEN
+1484 TVTAEN
-1490 GDKKTYY
+1490 GTKKTYY
-1497 AAWEKGASQETKVTN
+1497 AAWEKGPEQTSKVTKVA
-1512 VPADNLITGVST
+1512 ADNLITGTST
-1524 ALLKNIETEPVLNYD
+1524 ARLTNLVTEPVLDYD
-1539 RDYPLDSVVMKT
+1539 REYPLDSVVMKT

-1581 ETMEINKQSVQDFY
+1581 ETMEINEQMVQDFY

-1600 YIVSLS
+1600 YVVSLS

-1665 LTSIMTDGTQIAGF
+1665 LTSIITNGTQIAGF

-1690 PSGSTIPQ
+1690 PSGSAIPQ
-1698 VSAVACQGAIV
+1698 VSAIACQGATV
-1709 EMNSEKQT
+1709 EMTTEKQGT
-1717 AGEKVTFVVTSE
+1717 GEIVTFVVTSE
-1729 DGLTSHTYTLTITIL
+1729 DGLTSHTYTLAITIL
-1744 PSDICTLENIFV
+1744 PSDVCTLDNIFV
-1756 GGVVLDGFAPTKYN
+1756 GGVALDGFTPDKTN
-1770 YTVELPY
+1770 YTMELPY

-1797 KTANGN
+1797 KTVNANV
-1803 MVTIVVTAENGVA
+1803 VTIVVTAEDGTH

-1838 LDGVDMSNF
+1838 LDGTDLHNF
-1847 YADQLNYDVLLPYG
+1847 YADQLEYDILLPYG
-1861 SSIPTITA
+1861 SSIPAITA

-1881 GNQIIVTA
+1881 GNQIVVTA

-1903 IAKSNNAYLKSLLLD
+1903 IAKSTNAYLKSLLLD
-1918 GIEIDGFAADKFNYQ
+1918 GIEIDGFASDKFNYL

-1943 IVTWVVGDE
+1943 VVTWVVGDE

-1963 TQLTLTVT
+1963 VQLTLTVT
-1971 AGDGMEVEEYTIVF
+1971 AGDGLAVEEYTIVF
-1985 VHLLSSNSQLI
+1985 EHLLSSNCSLI
-1996 DLQINGVTVDGFS
+1996 DLQINGVTVNGFS
-2009 PDTIEYTITYPIGT
+2009 PNSIEYTITYPIGT

-2056 FVTAA
+2056 FVTAP
-2061 DGTMSVYVIHQEI
+2061 DGTMNVYVIHQEI
-2074 LLSNEAHLRMIWLDG
+2074 LLSNEARLRMIWLDG

-2111 LPSITAEPLDT
+2111 LPTITAEPLDT

-2149 TTMVYVLQF
+2149 TTIVYVLQF

-2190 IGVQIGIYD
+2190 IGVQVGIYD
-2199 VNGRLLKIETLP
+2199 VNGRLLMIETLP

-2219 VEIDED
+2219 VELDED
-2225 GNQKLVSALPSAAGV
+2225 GNQKLISALPSAAGV

>member
-24 QFSDPGF
+24 QFTDPGF
-31 EDWSGSKFADKEQP
+31 EDWSGAKFADKEQP
-45 KYWNF
+45 KYWNY

-57 IDKNFAHKTTGRS
+57 VNKNFAHKTTGRS
-70 GSALKIQDQFVGVGK
+70 GSALKIQDQWVGAVG

-137 DSGADGADGDHVM
+137 DKGADGADGDRVM
-150 DEDFNILYYAWSGT
+150 EEDFNILYYAWSGT

-176 CTNIYKSK
+176 CTNIYNSK

-256 FRANTG
+256 FRANEG

-310 VTTIPDMY
+310 VTTIPDIY

-324 SLTNNR
+324 SLTNSK

-363 SEDGKSSTTYKI
+363 SEDGKSTTTYKI

-429 AAVTI
+429 ASVVI

-528 GAQIRVSIPGTS
+528 GAQIKVSIPGTS
-540 LSKVYKIT
+540 LSKIYKIT

-562 QLDGQ
+562 QLDG
-567 ELNGFAADKFVYT
+567 EGLNGFAADKFVYT

-644 AIAMNGENLST
+644 AIALNGEELST
-655 FHADSLA
+655 FHADTLT
-662 YTIVLPIGTTQMPT
+662 YTVVLPIGTTQMPT
-676 ITWTVGDQYQTVKQ
+676 TTWTAGDQYQKVTQ

-703 TAGDGTIRL
+703 TAGDGSTRL
-712 YVIAFE
+712 YVITFE

-724 AFLKMIYLNGDSL
+724 ALLKMIYLNGDSL
-737 VGFAPE
+737 VGFVPE

-748 IEWKNTTMPVVTV
+748 IEWKSATMPVVTV

-782 VVTPQEGAP
+782 VVTPEQGAP
-791 NTYTIRFNEPDN
+791 NTYTIRLNEPDN
-803 VQMPAFPMDA
+803 VKMPAFPMDA

-824 LYIDGEPYAAFNAN
+824 LYIDGEPYAAFNPN
-838 TTSYTYPLAQRTKQ
+838 TTSYTYQLLKRTKQ
-852 VPAVVPVAANAGQTI
+852 VPAVVPVAANVGQTI

-889 QKVYTIAFPVEKSSN
+889 QKVYTVAFPVEKSSN

-916 TGYAFDPR
+916 TGFAFDPR

-1000 IGALDMNQ
+1000 IGVLDMSK
-1008 GPNFT
+1008 GPNFV

-1021 ELNVSVV
+1021 EVNVSVV

-1051 KSFNPTEAD
+1051 KSLNPSEAD
-1060 KVYAITPKVAAYDP
+1060 KVYTITPKVADYPVYSLINVTVD
-1074 AMLLE
+1074 
-1079 LQVNGASLPNFKPN
+1079 GAALANFNPN
-1093 VYNYVVSVS
+1093 VLTYV
-1102 DIPTVAWKAPNGAEV
+1102 IPV
-1117 TDEGNEKE
+1117 TAKP
-1125 MVLIVE
+1125 VLT
-1131 NEAYAH
+1131 YAH
-1137 TYTITYY
+1137 TGAAGVTAATLQDNHKYTQVEVIDEYDNTRHYTFYY
-1144 YSADLTFDLGFENW
+1144 YYKNDVIPNGDFTDYRTGL
-1158 VEHKNTAVNKT
+1158 KNTKHTEMPVGWFGYAD
-1169 GKYPKGWYAPI
+1169 KYEKFT
-1180 NAITKEDKGTY
+1180 AIWKVDNPGREIF
-1191 EPQKNT
+1191 
-1197 EPDANEKTEGSNGAK
+1197 K
-1212 LSTVYLTTSA
+1212 LKDGV
-1222 DAMPGFL
+1222 
-1229 SLSEPTVVIGE
+1229 
-1240 WILGIG
+1240 LGISWG
-1246 AVSSASTLTF
+1246 YWAALESSSPLVLTLGNTDGFVYKVHKGSSASFSGGIL
-1256 GAPRTFRNTP
+1256 FRNTP
-1266 DQVQLDYKYKEH
+1266 DAADITYQLVDDEGLESK
-1278 KNKANG
+1278 
-1284 WRFIYSGN
+1284 
-1292 GKKQINYAQA
+1292 
-1302 FSTMDKNWHTLTQNI
+1302 FSFVFTDEQNI
-1317 EYEAGYVPSTLDIL
+1317 EETT
-1331 ISAAPSDVLKDY
+1331 DY
-1343 YTNFGTNRCTSTM
+1343 IASEVTST
-1356 YFDNLRLNYSSVLNG
+1356 YTTHRQPLATAGKLINQLNINIDASNGHKAGTDAGCWTKDFCGYGDVIYIDRIAFVYSSALTAL
-1371 VTVNGVAAMMNG
+1371 TVDGQ
-1383 TNITATIDAD
+1383 TATLTDKNFAAD
-1393 SYGEPTLAFAHAV
+1393 FSNSEMLLPSLTFKGEV
-1406 KDQMPVIAWSVENNG
+1406 SDQMPVVTWSNAWTKSG
-1421 VRTATITNYAE
+1421 AKATRTATIVNYAE

-1447 SANAN
+1447 STNAN

-1457 SGKDLT
+1457 NGKDLT
-1463 VVKGSPHQTIAV
+1463 VVKGSPYQTIAV

-1484 AVTAEN
+1484 TVTAEN
-1490 GDKKTYY
+1490 GTKKTYY
-1497 AAWEKGASQETKVTN
+1497 AAWEGGAAQQTKVTN
-1512 VPADNLITGVST
+1512 VPADNLITGEST
-1524 ALLKNIETEPVLNYD
+1524 ARLTNIVTDPVLDYD
-1539 RDYPLDSVVMKT
+1539 REYPLDSVVMKT
-1551 TPKQYAITV
+1551 TPKQYVITV

-1581 ETMEINKQSVQDFY
+1581 ESMEINKQSVQDFY

-1600 YIVSLS
+1600 YVVSLS

-1623 YTQVKIDDT
+1623 YTQVKIDNT

-1679 ASTKY
+1679 TSSQY

-1690 PSGSTIPQ
+1690 PSGSAIPQ

-1709 EMNSEKQT
+1709 EMSSEKQT

-1744 PSDICTLENIFV
+1744 PSDVCTLENIFV
-1756 GGVVLDGFAPTKYN
+1756 GGVTLDGFAPTKYN
-1770 YTVELPY
+1770 YIVELPY
-1777 GTTQM
+1777 GTIQM

-1797 KTANGN
+1797 KTLNGN
-1803 MVTIVVTAENGVA
+1803 MVTIMVTAENGVA

-1918 GIEIDGFAADKFNYQ
+1918 GTEIDGFAADKFNYQ

-2037 PEDPNATYNV
+2037 PEDSNATYNV

-2149 TTMVYVLQF
+2149 TTMIYVLQF

-2165 SAETDTD
+2165 STEIDTD

-2219 VEIDED
+2219 VEVDED

>member
-1 MSKFLQFLLVILM
+1 MSKFLHVLLIVLM

-24 QFSDPGF
+24 QFTDPGF
-31 EDWSGSKFADKEQP
+31 EDWSGAKFADKEQP

-70 GSALKIQDQFVGVGK
+70 GAALKIQDQWVGAMG

-137 DSGADGADGDHVM
+137 DNGAEGADGDHVM
-150 DEDFNILYYAWSGT
+150 EEDFNILYYAWSGT

-310 VTTIPDMY
+310 VTTIPEMY

-324 SLTNNR
+324 SLTNSK
-330 KAKVTFPGRRLT
+330 KAKVTFPGRRLSN
-342 DTECKI
+342 TECKI
-348 TKGQVDGEPTTITVT
+348 VNGQVDGEPTTITVT
-363 SEDGKSSTTYKI
+363 SEDGKSTTTYKI

-389 LQVNGATVNGFNAY
+389 LQVNGTTVNGFNAY
-403 LGSYNV
+403 LGTYNV

-429 AAVTI
+429 ASVTI

-442 KATVLVTAADGTT
+442 KATVLVTAADGTI

-469 VTLQAIYVDGNLL
+469 VTLKAIYVDGNLL
-482 PGYAATKS
+482 PGYATTKS

-513 QGAQKIELLQ
+513 QGAQKVELLQ

-528 GAQIRVSIPGTS
+528 GAQIKVSIPGTS
-540 LSKVYKIT
+540 LSKIYKIT

-567 ELNGFAADKFVYT
+567 DLNGFAADKFVYT
-580 ISLPVG
+580 LPLPVG

-609 GLDGTTRIEVTAAS
+609 GLDGTTRIEVTAAN
-623 GATSTYRLNFRL
+623 GTTTTYRLNFRL
-635 EKSNNNALQ
+635 DKSSNNALQ
-644 AIAMNGENLST
+644 AIAVNGENLST
-655 FHADSLA
+655 FHADSLN
-662 YTIVLPIGTTQMPT
+662 YTILLPVGTTQMPT

-703 TAGDGTIRL
+703 TAGDGSTRL

-724 AFLKMIYLNGDSL
+724 ALLKMIYLNGDSL
-737 VGFAPE
+737 DGFAPE

-748 IEWKNTTMPVVTV
+748 IEWKSATMPIVTV
-761 DANAGQSVAIA
+761 DANVGQSVAIV
-772 MPSTYGTARI
+772 MPSTYGTARV
-782 VVTPQEGAP
+782 VVTPEQGAP

-824 LYIDGEPYAAFNAN
+824 LYIDGEPYAAFNPN
-838 TTSYTYPLAQRTKQ
+838 TTSYTYQLPKRTKQ

-880 RVLAEDGKT
+880 RVMAEDGKT
-889 QKVYTIAFPVEKSSN
+889 QKVYSIAFPVEKSSN

-916 TGYAFDPR
+916 TGFAFDPR
-924 QYTYN
+924 QYTYD

-1051 KSFNPTEAD
+1051 KSINPAEAD
-1060 KVYAITPKVAAYDP
+1060 KVYTITPKVADYP
-1074 AMLLE
+1074 VYSL
-1079 LQVNGASLPNFKPN
+1079 VNVTVAGAALANFNPN
-1093 VYNYVVSVS
+1093 VLTYV
-1102 DIPTVAWKAPNGAEV
+1102 IPV
-1117 TDEGNEKE
+1117 TAKP
-1125 MVLIVE
+1125 VLT
-1131 NEAYAH
+1131 YAH
-1137 TYTITYY
+1137 TGAVGVTATTLQDNHKYTQVEVIDEYDNTRHYTFYY
-1144 YSADLTFDLGFENW
+1144 YYKNDVIPNGDFTDYRTGL
-1158 VEHKNTAVNKT
+1158 KNTKHTEMPV
-1169 GKYPKGWYAPI
+1169 GWYGYADQY
-1180 NAITKEDKGTY
+1180 KEF
-1191 EPQKNT
+1191 QKSFWKVDNPGR
-1197 EPDANEKTEGSNGAK
+1197 EIFK
-1212 LSTVYLTTSA
+1212 LK
-1222 DAMPGFL
+1222 DG
-1229 SLSEPTVVIGE
+1229 
-1240 WILGIG
+1240 ILGITWG
-1246 AVSSASTLTF
+1246 YWAEIKSSAPLVLTLGSTEGFVYAVNGGSSASF
-1256 GAPRTFRNTP
+1256 SGGIPFRNTP
-1266 DQVQLDYKYKEH
+1266 DAADITYQLVDDEGLKSKFSFVFTDEQNNVVTTDYIASEVTSSYTTHRQPLTTANKVITNLNINIDASNGH
-1278 KNKANG
+1278 KAGTDAGCWTKNFCGYGDVIYIDRIAFVYSSALTALTANG
-1284 WRFIYSGN
+1284 QSATLSG
-1292 GKKQINYAQA
+1292 
-1302 FSTMDKNWHTLTQNI
+1302 KN
-1317 EYEAGYVPSTLDIL
+1317 
-1331 ISAAPSDVLKDY
+1331 
-1343 YTNFGTNRCTSTM
+1343 F
-1356 YFDNLRLNYSSVLNG
+1356 
-1371 VTVNGVAAMMNG
+1371 
-1383 TNITATIDAD
+1383 TADFAD
-1393 SYGEPTLAFAHAV
+1393 SELVLPALTFKGEVP
-1406 KDQMPVIAWSVENNG
+1406 DQMPVVTWSDAWTKSG
-1421 VRTATITNYAE
+1421 AKATRTATIVNYAE

-1484 AVTAEN
+1484 TVTAEN

-1497 AAWEKGASQETKVTN
+1497 AAWEKGASQQTKVTN

-1524 ALLKNIETEPVLNYD
+1524 ALLKNLETEPVLDYD

-1581 ETMEINKQSVQDFY
+1581 ESMEFNKQSVQEFY
-1595 SETYD
+1595 PETYD
-1600 YIVSLS
+1600 YVVSLS

-1665 LTSIMTDGTQIAGF
+1665 LTSIITNGTQIAGF

-1690 PSGSTIPQ
+1690 PSGSAIPQ
-1698 VSAVACQGAIV
+1698 VSAIACQGATV
-1709 EMNSEKQT
+1709 EMTSEKQT
-1717 AGEKVTFVVTSE
+1717 TSEKVTFVVTSE

-1744 PSDICTLENIFV
+1744 PSDVCTLENIFV
-1756 GGVVLDGFAPTKYN
+1756 GGVELGGFASTKYD
-1770 YTVELPY
+1770 YTMELPY

-1782 PEVDYILTDIKSKAT
+1782 PEVDYVLTDMKSKAT
-1797 KTANGN
+1797 KTLNGN
-1803 MVTIVVTAENGVA
+1803 MVTIVVMAEDGVHT
-1816 SNTYTLTFTI
+1816 STYTLAFTI

-1838 LDGVDMSNF
+1838 LDGVDMTNF
-1847 YADQLNYDVLLPYG
+1847 YADQLDYAVLLPYG

-1869 VPADTTATMVIN
+1869 VPADTAATMVIN
-1881 GNQIIVTA
+1881 GNQIVVTA
-1889 EDGVTSNTYTLTFT
+1889 EDGMTSNTYTLTFT
-1903 IAKSNNAYLKSLLLD
+1903 IAKSTNAYLKSLLLD
-1918 GIEIDGFAADKFNYQ
+1918 GTEIDGFASDKFNYQ

-1943 IVTWVVGDE
+1943 VVTWVVGDE
-1952 QQQVDTTWNGD
+1952 QQRVDTTWNGD

-1971 AGDGMEVEEYTIVF
+1971 AGDGVEVEEYTIVF
-1985 VHLLSSNSQLI
+1985 DHLLSSNNKLM
-1996 DLQINGVTVDGFS
+1996 DLQINGVTIDGFS
-2009 PDTIEYTITYPIGT
+2009 PDSIEYTITYPIGT

-2037 PEDPNATYNV
+2037 PEDQNATYNV

-2056 FVTAA
+2056 FVTAP

-2074 LLSNEAHLRMIWLDG
+2074 LLSDEARLRMIWLDG
-2089 TEVRGYNMDTLVY
+2089 TEVRDYNMDTLVY

-2111 LPSITAEPLDT
+2111 LPTITAEPIDT

-2149 TTMVYVLQF
+2149 TTLVYMLQF

-2165 SAETDTD
+2165 STETDTD

-2180 DGQYKAVTIS
+2180 DGQYKAVTIN

-2219 VEIDED
+2219 VEVDED

-2270 AR
+2270 AQ

>member
-1 MSKFLQFLLVILM
+1 MSKFLHFLLVVLM

-24 QFSDPGF
+24 QFTDPGF
-31 EDWSGSKFADKEQP
+31 EDWSGAKFADAEQP

-57 IDKNFAHKTTGRS
+57 IDKNFAHKTTGRT
-70 GSALKIQDQFVGVGK
+70 GSALKIQDQWVGAMG

-137 DSGADGADGDHVM
+137 DSSADGADGDRVM

-310 VTTIPDMY
+310 VTTIPDIY

-324 SLTNNR
+324 SLTNSK

-348 TKGQVDGEPTTITVT
+348 VNGQVDGEPTTITVT
-363 SEDGKSSTTYKI
+363 SEDGKSTTTYKI

-429 AAVTI
+429 ATISI

-469 VTLQAIYVDGNLL
+469 VTLKAIYVDGQLL
-482 PGYAATKS
+482 PSFSASKS

-495 LPLGTSTLPVI
+495 LPLGTDALPVI

-513 QGAQKIELLQ
+513 QGAQKVELLQ

-528 GAQIRVSIPGTS
+528 GAQIKVSIPGTS

-562 QLDGQ
+562 QLDGK
-567 ELNGFAADKFVYT
+567 ELSGFAPDKFVYT
-580 ISLPVG
+580 YPLPLG

-609 GLDGTTRIEVTAAS
+609 GLEGTTRIEVTAAN

-635 EKSNNNALQ
+635 QKSSNNTLQ
-644 AIAMNGENLST
+644 AIAVNGENLST
-655 FHADSLA
+655 FHADTLA
-662 YTIVLPIGTTQMPT
+662 YTILLPIGTTQMPT
-676 ITWTVGDQYQTVKQ
+676 ITWTVGDQYQKVTQ

-703 TAGDGTIRL
+703 TAGDGSTRL

-737 VGFAPE
+737 DGFVPE

-748 IEWKNTTMPVVTV
+748 IEWKSATMPVVTV

-803 VQMPAFPMDA
+803 VKMPAFPMDA
-813 FPASKDANLAG
+813 FSASKDANLAG

-838 TTSYTYPLAQRTKQ
+838 TTSYTYQLPKRTKQ

-867 MVEHGAVDRNTII
+867 MVEHGAIDRNTII
-880 RVLAEDGKT
+880 RVLAEDDKT

-904 TQLLSIELDGVH
+904 TQLLSVELDGV
-916 TGYAFDPR
+916 TAFSFNPAQYA
-924 QYTYN
+924 YN

-936 TTTPLFHVER
+936 TQTPLFHVER
-946 AEAEQAL
+946 AEPEQAL

-962 TSSVEVTAED
+962 TSSIEVTAED

-1000 IGALDMNQ
+1000 IGALDMSK

-1013 LDFPYGTT
+1013 LNFPYGTT

-1051 KSFNPTEAD
+1051 KSFNPAEAD
-1060 KVYAITPKVAAYDP
+1060 KVYTITPKVIDYPDYSLTSVTVNDAPLANFNPNILTYIIPVTTTKPVLKYQHTGATGVTATTLQDNNKYTQVEVIDEYDSTRYYTFYYYY
-1074 AMLLE
+1074 E
-1079 LQVNGASLPNFKPN
+1079 N
-1093 VYNYVVSVS
+1093 
-1102 DIPTVAWKAPNGAEV
+1102 DIIPNGDFTEYR
-1117 TDEGNEKE
+1117 TG
-1125 MVLIVE
+1125 L
-1131 NEAYAH
+1131 
-1137 TYTITYY
+1137 
-1144 YSADLTFDLGFENW
+1144 
-1158 VEHKNTAVNKT
+1158 KNTKHTEMPVGWYGYADQYNDFSAVLWHVDNPGREIFKLKDGVLGISWGYWAALESSSPLVLTLGNTDGFLYKVNK
-1169 GKYPKGWYAPI
+1169 G
-1180 NAITKEDKGTY
+1180 
-1191 EPQKNT
+1191 
-1197 EPDANEKTEGSNGAK
+1197 
-1212 LSTVYLTTSA
+1212 
-1222 DAMPGFL
+1222 
-1229 SLSEPTVVIGE
+1229 
-1240 WILGIG
+1240 
-1246 AVSSASTLTF
+1246 SSASF
-1256 GAPRTFRNTP
+1256 SGGIPFRNTP
-1266 DQVQLDYKYKEH
+1266 DAADITYQYVNDDGLKSKFSFVFTDEQGTQTYDYIASELTSNYTTYRLPLATANKVIDSLNINIDASNGYKKETDAGCWTKYYCDY
-1278 KNKANG
+1278 G
-1284 WRFIYSGN
+1284 DVIYIDRIGFVYN
-1292 GKKQINYAQA
+1292 
-1302 FSTMDKNWHTLTQNI
+1302 STLTELTVDGQTATLTDKNLAVDFSNSEMVLPALTFKG
-1317 EYEAGYVPSTLDIL
+1317 EVP
-1331 ISAAPSDVLKDY
+1331 
-1343 YTNFGTNRCTSTM
+1343 
-1356 YFDNLRLNYSSVLNG
+1356 
-1371 VTVNGVAAMMNG
+1371 
-1383 TNITATIDAD
+1383 
-1393 SYGEPTLAFAHAV
+1393 
-1406 KDQMPVIAWSVENNG
+1406 DQMPVVTWSNAWTKSG
-1421 VRTATITNYAE
+1421 AKATRTATIVNYAE

-1447 SANAN
+1447 STNAN

-1484 AVTAEN
+1484 TVTAEN
-1490 GDKKTYY
+1490 GTKKTYY
-1497 AAWEKGASQETKVTN
+1497 AAWEKGPEQTSKVTKVA
-1512 VPADNLITGVST
+1512 ADNLITGTST
-1524 ALLKNIETEPVLNYD
+1524 ARLTNLVTEPVLDYD
-1539 RDYPLDSVVMKT
+1539 REYPLDSVVMKT

-1581 ETMEINKQSVQDFY
+1581 ETMEINEQMVQDFY

-1600 YIVSLS
+1600 YVVSLS

-1665 LTSIMTDGTQIAGF
+1665 LTSIITNGTQIAGF

-1690 PSGSTIPQ
+1690 PSGSAIPQ
-1698 VSAVACQGAIV
+1698 VSAIACQGATV
-1709 EMNSEKQT
+1709 EMTTEKQGT
-1717 AGEKVTFVVTSE
+1717 GEIVTFVVTSE
-1729 DGLTSHTYTLTITIL
+1729 DGLTSHTYTLAITIL
-1744 PSDICTLENIFV
+1744 PSDVCTLDNIFV
-1756 GGVVLDGFAPTKYN
+1756 GGVALDGFTPDKTN
-1770 YTVELPY
+1770 YTMELPY

-1797 KTANGN
+1797 KTVNANV
-1803 MVTIVVTAENGVA
+1803 VTIVVTAEDGTH

-1838 LDGVDMSNF
+1838 LDGTDLHNF
-1847 YADQLNYDVLLPYG
+1847 YADQLEYDILLPYG
-1861 SSIPTITA
+1861 SSIPAITA

-1881 GNQIIVTA
+1881 GNQIVVTA

-1903 IAKSNNAYLKSLLLD
+1903 IAKSTNAYLKSLLLD
-1918 GIEIDGFAADKFNYQ
+1918 GIEIDGFASDKFNYL

-1943 IVTWVVGDE
+1943 VVTWVVGDE

-1963 TQLTLTVT
+1963 VQLTLTVT
-1971 AGDGMEVEEYTIVF
+1971 AGDGLAVEEYTIVF
-1985 VHLLSSNSQLI
+1985 EHLLSSNCSLI
-1996 DLQINGVTVDGFS
+1996 DLQINGVTVNGFS
-2009 PDTIEYTITYPIGT
+2009 PNSIEYTITYPIGT

-2056 FVTAA
+2056 FVTAP
-2061 DGTMSVYVIHQEI
+2061 DGTMNVYVIHQEI
-2074 LLSNEAHLRMIWLDG
+2074 LLSNEARLRMIWLDG

-2111 LPSITAEPLDT
+2111 LPTITAEPLDT

-2149 TTMVYVLQF
+2149 TTIVYVLQF

-2190 IGVQIGIYD
+2190 IGVQVGIYD
-2199 VNGRLLKIETLP
+2199 VNGRLLMIETLP

-2219 VEIDED
+2219 VELDED
-2225 GNQKLVSALPSAAGV
+2225 GNQKLISALPSAAGV

>member
-1 MSKFLQFLLVILM
+1 MSKFLQFLLVVLM

-24 QFSDPGF
+24 QFTDPGF

-57 IDKNFAHKTTGRS
+57 IDKNFAHKTTGRT
-70 GSALKIQDQFVGVGK
+70 GSALKIQDQWVGAMG

-137 DSGADGADGDHVM
+137 DKGADGADGDHVM

-286 INGREWK
+286 ISGREWK

-310 VTTIPDMY
+310 VTTIPDIY

-324 SLTNNR
+324 SLTNSK

-348 TKGQVDGEPTTITVT
+348 VNGQVDGEPTTITVT
-363 SEDGKSSTTYKI
+363 SEDGKSTTTYKI

-403 LGSYNV
+403 LGTYNV

-429 AAVTI
+429 ASVSV

-469 VTLQAIYVDGNLL
+469 VTLKAIYVDGNLL
-482 PGYAATKS
+482 PGYTATKS

-523 NSLDQ
+523 NSLEQ
-528 GAQIRVSIPGTS
+528 GAQIKVSIPGTS

-562 QLDGQ
+562 QLDGKD
-567 ELNGFAADKFVYT
+567 LSGFAADKFVYT
-580 ISLPVG
+580 LPLPVG

-609 GLDGTTRIEVTAAS
+609 GLDGTTRIEVTAAN

-635 EKSNNNALQ
+635 DKSSNNALQ
-644 AIAMNGENLST
+644 AIAVNGENLST
-655 FHADSLA
+655 FHADTLA
-662 YTIVLPIGTTQMPT
+662 YTILLPIGTTQMPT
-676 ITWTVGDQYQTVKQ
+676 ITWTMGDQYQKVTQ

-703 TAGDGTIRL
+703 TAGDGTTRL

-737 VGFAPE
+737 DGFVPE

-748 IEWKNTTMPVVTV
+748 IEWKSATMPVVTV

-803 VQMPAFPMDA
+803 VKMPAFPMDA
-813 FPASKDANLAG
+813 FPASTDANLAG
-824 LYIDGEPYAAFNAN
+824 LYIDGEPYAAFNPN
-838 TTSYTYPLAQRTKQ
+838 TTSYTYQLPKRTKQ
-852 VPAVVPVAANAGQTI
+852 VPAVVPVAENAGQTI

-880 RVLAEDGKT
+880 RVMAEDGKT

-916 TGYAFDPR
+916 TGYAFDPT

-929 IALPYGT
+929 VALPYGT
-936 TTTPLFHVER
+936 TATPLFHVER
-946 AEAEQAL
+946 TEAEQAL

-962 TSSVEVTAED
+962 TSSIEVTAED

-1013 LDFPYGTT
+1013 LDFPYGTK

-1028 KNYEDQVVTI
+1028 KKYEDQVVTV

-1051 KSFNPTEAD
+1051 KSFNPAEAD
-1060 KVYAITPKVAAYDP
+1060 KVYTITPKVIDYPDYSLTSVTVNDAPLANFNPNILTYIIPVTTTKPVLKYQHTGVTGVSATAVQDNNKYTQVEVIDEYDSTRYYTFYYYY
-1074 AMLLE
+1074 E
-1079 LQVNGASLPNFKPN
+1079 N
-1093 VYNYVVSVS
+1093 
-1102 DIPTVAWKAPNGAEV
+1102 DIIPNGDFTEYRAGLKNKNHKQMPEGWYGYADQYKDFSALLWHV
-1117 TDEGNEKE
+1117 DNPGREIFKLKDGVLGISWGYWAALESSSPLVLTLGNTD
-1125 MVLIVE
+1125 
-1131 NEAYAH
+1131 
-1137 TYTITYY
+1137 
-1144 YSADLTFDLGFENW
+1144 GF
-1158 VEHKNTAVNKT
+1158 VYKVNK
-1169 GKYPKGWYAPI
+1169 G
-1180 NAITKEDKGTY
+1180 
-1191 EPQKNT
+1191 
-1197 EPDANEKTEGSNGAK
+1197 
-1212 LSTVYLTTSA
+1212 
-1222 DAMPGFL
+1222 
-1229 SLSEPTVVIGE
+1229 
-1240 WILGIG
+1240 
-1246 AVSSASTLTF
+1246 SSASF
-1256 GAPRTFRNTP
+1256 SGGIPFRNTP
-1266 DQVQLDYKYKEH
+1266 DAADITYQYVNDDGLKSKFSFVFTDEQGTQTYDYIASELTSNYTTYRLPLATANKVTTQLNINIDASNGYKKETDAGCWTKYYCDY
-1278 KNKANG
+1278 G
-1284 WRFIYSGN
+1284 DVIYIDRIGFVYNS
-1292 GKKQINYAQA
+1292 
-1302 FSTMDKNWHTLTQNI
+1302 TLT
-1317 EYEAGYVPSTLDIL
+1317 ELTVDTL
-1331 ISAAPSDVLKDY
+1331 
-1343 YTNFGTNRCTSTM
+1343 
-1356 YFDNLRLNYSSVLNG
+1356 
-1371 VTVNGVAAMMNG
+1371 
-1383 TNITATIDAD
+1383 TATLSGKNFQADFAD
-1393 SYGEPTLAFAHAV
+1393 SELVLPVLTFKGEVP
-1406 KDQMPVIAWSVENNG
+1406 DQMPVVTWSNAWTKSGEKAT
-1421 VRTATITNYAE
+1421 RTATIVNYAE

-1447 SANAN
+1447 STNAN

-1457 SGKDLT
+1457 NGKDLT

-1484 AVTAEN
+1484 TVTAEN
-1490 GDKKTYY
+1490 GTKKTYY
-1497 AAWEKGASQETKVTN
+1497 AAWEKDANQETKVTN

-1524 ALLKNIETEPVLNYD
+1524 ALLKNLETEPVLDYD
-1539 RDYPLDSVVMKT
+1539 REYPLDSVVMKT

-1560 YGTTKDTTYII
+1560 YGATKDTTYII

-1581 ETMEINKQSVQDFY
+1581 ETMEINEQMVQDFY

-1600 YIVSLS
+1600 YVVSLS

-1665 LTSIMTDGTQIAGF
+1665 LTSIITNGTQIAGF

-1690 PSGSTIPQ
+1690 PSGSAIPQ
-1698 VSAVACQGAIV
+1698 VSAIACQGATV
-1709 EMNSEKQT
+1709 EMSSEKQT
-1717 AGEKVTFVVTSE
+1717 TGEKVTFVVTSE
-1729 DGLTSHTYTLTITIL
+1729 DGLTSHTYTLAITIL
-1744 PSDICTLENIFV
+1744 PSDVCTLDNIFV
-1756 GGVVLDGFAPTKYN
+1756 GGVALDGFTPDKTN
-1770 YTVELPY
+1770 YTMELPY

-1782 PEVDYILTDIKSKAT
+1782 PEVDYILTDIKSKAA
-1797 KTANGN
+1797 KTVNANV
-1803 MVTIVVTAENGVA
+1803 VTIVVTAEDGTH

-1838 LDGVDMSNF
+1838 LDGTDLRNF
-1847 YADQLNYDVLLPYG
+1847 YADQLEYDILLPYG

-1869 VPADTTATMVIN
+1869 VPADTTATMVID
-1881 GNQIIVTA
+1881 GNRIVVTA
-1889 EDGVTSNTYTLTFT
+1889 EDGLTSNTYTLTFT
-1903 IAKSNNAYLKSLLLD
+1903 IAKSTNAYLKSLLLD
-1918 GIEIDGFAADKFNYQ
+1918 GIEIDGFASDKFNYL

-1943 IVTWVVGDE
+1943 VVTWVVGDE

-1963 TQLTLTVT
+1963 VQLTLTVT
-1971 AGDGMEVEEYTIVF
+1971 AGDGLAVEEYTIVF
-1985 VHLLSSNSQLI
+1985 EHLLSSNCSLI
-1996 DLQINGVTVDGFS
+1996 DLQINGVTVNGFS
-2009 PDTIEYTITYPIGT
+2009 PDSIEYTITYPIGT

-2056 FVTAA
+2056 FVTAP

-2089 TEVRGYNMDTLVY
+2089 AEVRDYNMDTLVY
-2102 TIQLVPGAV
+2102 TITLVPGSV
-2111 LPSITAEPLDT
+2111 LPTITAEPLDT

-2165 SAETDTD
+2165 STETDTD

-2180 DGQYKAVTIS
+2180 NGQYKAVTIS

-2199 VNGRLLKIETLP
+2199 VNGRLLKIEALP

-2219 VEIDED
+2219 VEVDED
-2225 GNQKLVSALPSAAGV
+2225 GNQKLVSALPSAVGA

>member
-24 QFSDPGF
+24 QFTDPGF

-45 KYWNF
+45 KYWNY

-57 IDKNFAHKTTGRS
+57 VNKNFAHKTTGRS
-70 GSALKIQDQFVGVGK
+70 GSALKIQDQWVGAMG

-170 KAKNGS
+170 KAKDGS

-256 FRANTG
+256 FRANKG

-310 VTTIPDMY
+310 VTAIPDIY

-324 SLTNNR
+324 SLTNSK

-342 DTECKI
+342 DTECKV

-363 SEDGKSSTTYKI
+363 SEDGKSTTTYKI

-403 LGSYNV
+403 LGAYNV

-429 AAVTI
+429 ASVVI
-434 TQANSVTG
+434 TQTNSVTG
-442 KATVLVTAADGTT
+442 NATVLVTAADGTT

-482 PGYAATKS
+482 PGYTATKS

-506 TWESAYE
+506 TWESAYA
-513 QGAQKIELLQ
+513 QGIQKIELLQ

-528 GAQIRVSIPGTS
+528 GVQIKVSIPGTS
-540 LSKVYKIT
+540 LSKIYKIT

-562 QLDGQ
+562 QLDGNG
-567 ELNGFAADKFVYT
+567 LDGFAADKFVYT

-596 AGDQYQTIKLIEG
+596 AGDQYQTIKLVEG

-635 EKSNNNALQ
+635 EKSSNNALQ
-644 AIAMNGENLST
+644 AITVNGENLST

-662 YTIVLPIGTTQMPT
+662 YIIVLPIGTTQMPT
-676 ITWTVGDQYQTVKQ
+676 ITWTVGDQYQKVTQ
-690 SINQTAMTVRLTV
+690 AINQTAMTVRLTV
-703 TAGDGTIRL
+703 TAGDGTTRL

-737 VGFAPE
+737 VGFVPE

-748 IEWKNTTMPVVTV
+748 IEWKSATMPVVTV

-838 TTSYTYPLAQRTKQ
+838 TTSYTYQLPKRTKQ

-880 RVLAEDGKT
+880 RVMAEDGKT

-904 TQLLSIELDGVH
+904 TQLLSIELDGIH
-916 TGYAFDPR
+916 TGYAFDPT

-936 TTTPLFHVER
+936 TATPLFHVER

-1000 IGALDMNQ
+1000 IGALDMSK

-1021 ELNVSVV
+1021 ELNISVV
-1028 KNYEDQVVTI
+1028 KNYGDQKVTI
-1038 LNNGVNEPTTITV
+1038 FNNGVNEPTTITV

-1060 KVYAITPKVAAYDP
+1060 KVYTITPQVEQYDP
-1074 AMLLE
+1074 AQLLDIK
-1079 LQVNGASLPNFKPN
+1079 VNGQTLPQFNPN
-1093 VYNYVVSVS
+1093 VYNYVISVTS
-1102 DIPTVAWKAPNGAEV
+1102 KPAITYQPSAQVEEV
-1117 TDEGNEKE
+1117 LEDTTEKT
-1125 MVLIVE
+1125 MVLEVIAG
-1131 NEAYAH
+1131 AYTH
-1137 TYTITYY
+1137 KYTVTYY
-1144 YSADLTFDLGFENW
+1144 YPNDITFDMSFDNW
-1158 VEHKNTAVNKT
+1158 ISHTNELDNKK
-1169 GKYPKGWYAPI
+1169 GSYPKGWYAPI
-1180 NAITKEDKGTY
+1180 NAVTTGTTGSY
-1191 EPQKNT
+1191 DPSGCSAET
-1197 EPDANEKTEGSNGAK
+1197 TEKTHGSKGAQ
-1212 LSTVYLTTSA
+1212 LATVYLITSA
-1222 DAMPGFL
+1222 ESMPGFL
-1229 SLSEPTVVIGE
+1229 SLSQPKVAIGYWGMGVINSSSS
-1240 WILGIG
+1240 LGYGDPI
-1246 AVSSASTLTF
+1246 
-1256 GAPRTFRNTP
+1256 TFRNTP
-1266 DQVQLDYKYKEH
+1266 DQVQLDYNYQEH
-1278 KNKANG
+1278 KNNATG
-1284 WRFIYSGN
+1284 WRFIYSAN
-1292 GKKQINYAQA
+1292 GQKQVNYSQA
-1302 FSTMDKNWHTLTQNI
+1302 FSSLSKGWKTLTQTITYAANF
-1317 EYEAGYVPSTLDIL
+1317 VPSTLDIL
-1331 ISAAPSDVLKDY
+1331 ISTAQSDNLADY
-1343 YTNFGTNRCTSTM
+1343 YTNFGVKRSTSKM
-1356 YFDNLRLNYSSVLNG
+1356 YFDNLRFSYSSVLNG
-1371 VTVNGVAAMMNG
+1371 VAVNGVNATKSGNAFA
-1383 TNITATIDAD
+1383 ATIAAD
-1393 SYGEPTLAFAHAV
+1393 SYGEPTLAFTHAV
-1406 KDQMPVIAWSVENNG
+1406 QDQMPVVTWSAENNG
-1421 VRTATITNYAE
+1421 VRTATIVNYAE

-1457 SGKDLT
+1457 NGKDLT

-1490 GDKKTYY
+1490 GDKKIYY
-1497 AAWEKGASQETKVTN
+1497 AAWEKGANQQTKVTD

-1524 ALLKNIETEPVLNYD
+1524 ALLKNLETEPVLDYD
-1539 RDYPLDSVVMKT
+1539 REYPLDSVVMKT
-1551 TPKQYAITV
+1551 TPKQYTITV

-1581 ETMEINKQSVQDFY
+1581 ESMEINKQSVQDFY

-1600 YIVSLS
+1600 YVVSLS

-1709 EMNSEKQT
+1709 EMSSEKQT
-1717 AGEKVTFVVTSE
+1717 TGEKVTFVVTSE

-1756 GGVVLDGFAPTKYN
+1756 GGVALDGFAPTKYN
-1770 YTVELPY
+1770 YAVELPY

-1797 KTANGN
+1797 KTLNGN
-1803 MVTIVVTAENGVA
+1803 VVTIVVTAENGVA

-1889 EDGVTSNTYTLTFT
+1889 EDGLTSNTYTLTFT

-1918 GIEIDGFAADKFNYQ
+1918 GIEIDGFASDKFNYQ

-1943 IVTWVVGDE
+1943 VVTWVVGDE

-1985 VHLLSSNSQLI
+1985 EHLLSSNSQLI
-1996 DLQINGVTVDGFS
+1996 DLQINGVTVNGFS

-2089 TEVRGYNMDTLVY
+2089 TEVRGYNNDTLVY

-2149 TTMVYVLQF
+2149 TTIVYVLQF

-2211 TAHPEDVV
+2211 IAHPEDVV
-2219 VEIDED
+2219 VEVDED

>member
-24 QFSDPGF
+24 QFTDPGF
-31 EDWSGSKFADKEQP
+31 EDWSGAKFADKEQP

-57 IDKNFAHKTTGRS
+57 VDKNFAHKTTGRS
-70 GSALKIQDQFVGVGK
+70 GSALKIQDQFVGVGS

-137 DSGADGADGDHVM
+137 DNGAEGADGDHVM
-150 DEDFNILYYAWSGT
+150 EEDFNILYYAWSGT

-176 CTNIYKSK
+176 CTNVYKSK

-212 IAEGWICDRKVYSN
+212 IAEGWICDKKVYSN

-293 AFDPNSTEEQ
+293 AFDANSTEEQ

-310 VTTIPDMY
+310 VTTIPDIY

-324 SLTNNR
+324 SLTNSK
-330 KAKVTFPGRRLT
+330 KAKVTFPGRRLSN
-342 DTECKI
+342 TECKI

-363 SEDGKSSTTYKI
+363 SEDGKSTTTYKI

-429 AAVTI
+429 ASVSV

-442 KATVLVTAADGTT
+442 NATVLVTAADGTT

-469 VTLQAIYVDGNLL
+469 VTLKAIYVDGNLL

-528 GAQIRVSIPGTS
+528 GAQIKVSIPGTS
-540 LSKVYKIT
+540 LSKIYKIT

-580 ISLPVG
+580 LPLPVG

-609 GLDGTTRIEVTAAS
+609 GLDGTTRIEVTAAN
-623 GATSTYRLNFRL
+623 GTTTTYRLNFRL

-644 AIAMNGENLST
+644 AIAVNGENLST
-655 FHADSLA
+655 FQADSLN
-662 YTIVLPIGTTQMPT
+662 YTILLPVGTTQMPT
-676 ITWTVGDQYQTVKQ
+676 VTWTVGDQYQTVKQ

-703 TAGDGTIRL
+703 TAGDGSTRL

-724 AFLKMIYLNGDSL
+724 ALLKMIYLNGDSL
-737 VGFAPE
+737 VGFVPE

-748 IEWKNTTMPVVTV
+748 IEWKSATMPVVTV

-782 VVTPQEGAP
+782 VVTPEQGAP
-791 NTYTIRFNEPDN
+791 NIYTIRFNEPDN
-803 VQMPAFPMDA
+803 VKMPAFPMDA

-824 LYIDGEPYAAFNAN
+824 LYIDGEPYAAFNPN
-838 TTSYTYPLAQRTKQ
+838 TTSYTYQLPKRTKQ

-916 TGYAFDPR
+916 AGYTFDPS
-924 QYTYN
+924 QYTYKV
-929 IALPYGT
+929 ALPYGT
-936 TTTPLFHVER
+936 TATPLFHVER

-1000 IGALDMNQ
+1000 IGVLDMNQ
-1008 GPNFT
+1008 GPNFV

-1038 LNNGVNEPTTITV
+1038 LNNGVNGPTTITV
-1051 KSFNPTEAD
+1051 KSLNPSEAD
-1060 KVYAITPKVAAYDP
+1060 KVYTITPQVEQYDP
-1074 AMLLE
+1074 AQLLDIK
-1079 LQVNGASLPNFKPN
+1079 VNGQSLPQFNPN
-1093 VYNYVVSVS
+1093 IYNYVISVTS
-1102 DIPTVAWKAPNGAEV
+1102 TPKITYQASAQVEEV
-1117 TDEGNEKE
+1117 LEDTTEKT
-1125 MVLIVE
+1125 MVL
-1131 NEAYAH
+1131 EASAGA
-1137 TYTITYY
+1137 YTHKYTVTYY
-1144 YSADLTFDLGFENW
+1144 YPNDITFDMSFDNW
-1158 VEHKNTAVNKT
+1158 ISHTNELDNKK
-1169 GKYPKGWYAPI
+1169 GSYPKGWYAPI
-1180 NAITKEDKGTY
+1180 NAVTTGTTGSY
-1191 EPQKNT
+1191 DPSGCSAET
-1197 EPDANEKTEGSNGAK
+1197 TEKTHGSKGAQ
-1212 LSTVYLTTSA
+1212 LATVYLTTSA
-1222 DAMPGFL
+1222 ESMPGFL
-1229 SLSEPTVVIGE
+1229 SLSQPTVAIGY
-1240 WILGIG
+1240 WGMGVVNSSSSLGYGDPI
-1246 AVSSASTLTF
+1246 
-1256 GAPRTFRNTP
+1256 TFRNTP
-1266 DQVQLDYKYKEH
+1266 DQVQLDYNYQEH
-1278 KNKANG
+1278 KNNATG
-1284 WRFIYSGN
+1284 WRFIYSAN
-1292 GKKQINYAQA
+1292 GQKQVNYSQA
-1302 FSTMDKNWHTLTQNI
+1302 FSSLSQGWKTLTQTITYAANF
-1317 EYEAGYVPSTLDIL
+1317 VPSTLDIL
-1331 ISAAPSDVLKDY
+1331 ISTAQSDNLADY
-1343 YTNFGTNRCTSTM
+1343 YTNFGVKRSTSKM
-1356 YFDNLRLNYSSVLNG
+1356 YFDNLRFSYSSVLNG
-1371 VTVNGVAAMMNG
+1371 VAVNGVNATKSGNAFA
-1383 TNITATIDAD
+1383 ATIAAD
-1393 SYGEPTLAFAHAV
+1393 SYGEPTLAFTHAV
-1406 KDQMPVIAWSVENNG
+1406 QDQMPVVTWSAENNG
-1421 VRTATITNYAE
+1421 VRTATIVNYAE

-1447 SANAN
+1447 SANTN

-1457 SGKDLT
+1457 NGKDLT
-1463 VVKGSPHQTIAV
+1463 VVKGSPYQTIAV

-1484 AVTAEN
+1484 TVTAEN
-1490 GDKKTYY
+1490 GDKKNYY
-1497 AAWEKGASQETKVTN
+1497 AAWEGGAAQQTKVTK
-1512 VPADNLITGVST
+1512 VPAESLITGEST
-1524 ALLKNIETEPVLNYD
+1524 ARLTNIVTDPVLDYD
-1539 RDYPLDSVVMKT
+1539 REYPLDSVVMKT
-1551 TPKQYAITV
+1551 TPKQYVITV

-1571 DRNAS
+1571 NRNAS

-1581 ETMEINKQSVQDFY
+1581 ESMEINKQSVQDFY
-1595 SETYD
+1595 PETYD

-1606 SLDEFSATAQDE
+1606 SLDEFSATAQDK

-1623 YTQVKIDDT
+1623 YTQVKIDNT

-1698 VSAVACQGAIV
+1698 VSAIACQGATV
-1709 EMNSEKQT
+1709 EMSSEKQT

-1756 GGVVLDGFAPTKYN
+1756 GGVALDGFAPTKYN
-1770 YTVELPY
+1770 YTVELPH

-1797 KTANGN
+1797 KTLNGN
-1803 MVTIVVTAENGVA
+1803 MVTIVVTAEDGVHT
-1816 SNTYTLTFTI
+1816 NTYTLSFTI

-1838 LDGVDMSNF
+1838 LDGVDMTNF
-1847 YADQLNYDVLLPYG
+1847 YADQLDYNVLLPYG
-1861 SSIPTITA
+1861 SSIPAITA

-1881 GNQIIVTA
+1881 GNQIVVTA

-1903 IAKSNNAYLKSLLLD
+1903 IAKSTNAYLKSLLLD
-1918 GIEIDGFAADKFNYQ
+1918 GIEIDGFASDKFNYQ

-1943 IVTWVVGDE
+1943 VVTWVVGDE
-1952 QQQVDTTWNGD
+1952 QQRVDTTWNGD

-1971 AGDGMEVEEYTIVF
+1971 AGDGVEIEEYTLVF
-1985 VHLLSSNSQLI
+1985 VHLLSSNNKLI

-2037 PEDPNATYNV
+2037 PEDSNATYNV

-2111 LPSITAEPLDT
+2111 LPTITAEPVDT

-2165 SAETDTD
+2165 STETDTD

-2180 DGQYKAVTIS
+2180 DGQYKAVTIN

-2199 VNGRLLKIETLP
+2199 VNGRLLMIETLP

-2219 VEIDED
+2219 VEVDED

>member
-1 MSKFLQFLLVILM
+1 MSKFLQFLLVVLM

-24 QFSDPGF
+24 QFTDPGF

-57 IDKNFAHKTTGRS
+57 IDKNFAHKTTGRT
-70 GSALKIQDQFVGVGK
+70 GSALKIQDQWVGAMG

-137 DSGADGADGDHVM
+137 DKGAEGADGDHVM
-150 DEDFNILYYAWSGT
+150 EEDFNILYYAWSGT

-310 VTTIPDMY
+310 VTTIPDIY

-324 SLTNNR
+324 SLTNSR

-348 TKGQVDGEPTTITVT
+348 VNGQVDGEPTTITVT
-363 SEDGKSSTTYKI
+363 SEDGKSTTTYKI

-403 LGSYNV
+403 LGTYNV

-417 IPTVTATAQDAN
+417 IPNVTATAQDAN
-429 AAVTI
+429 ATISI

-469 VTLQAIYVDGNLL
+469 VTLKAIYVDGQLL
-482 PGYAATKS
+482 PGFSASKS

-495 LPLGTSTLPVI
+495 LPLGTDALPVI

-513 QGAQKIELLQ
+513 QGAQKVELLQ

-528 GAQIRVSIPGTS
+528 GAQIKVSIPGTS

-562 QLDGQ
+562 QLDGK
-567 ELNGFAADKFVYT
+567 ELSGFAPDKFVYT
-580 ISLPVG
+580 YPLPLG

-596 AGDQYQTIKLIEG
+596 AGDQYQTVKLIEG
-609 GLDGTTRIEVTAAS
+609 GLEGTTRIEVTAAN

-635 EKSNNNALQ
+635 QKSSNNALQ
-644 AIAMNGENLST
+644 AIAVNGENLST

-662 YTIVLPIGTTQMPT
+662 YTILLPIGTTQMPT
-676 ITWTVGDQYQTVKQ
+676 ITWTMGDQYQKVTQ

-703 TAGDGTIRL
+703 TAGDGSTRL

-737 VGFAPE
+737 DGFVPE

-748 IEWKNTTMPVVTV
+748 IEWKSATMPVVTV

-803 VQMPAFPMDA
+803 VKMPAFPMDA

-838 TTSYTYPLAQRTKQ
+838 TTSYTYQLPKRTKQ
-852 VPAVVPVAANAGQTI
+852 VPAVVPVAANAGQII

-880 RVLAEDGKT
+880 RVMAEDGKT

-904 TQLLSIELDGVH
+904 TQLLSVELDGV
-916 TGYAFDPR
+916 TAFSFDPA
-924 QYTYN
+924 QYAYN

-936 TTTPLFHVER
+936 TQTPLFHVER
-946 AEAEQAL
+946 AEPEQAL

-962 TSSVEVTAED
+962 TSSSIEVTAED

-992 LASIVVDG
+992 LTSIVVDG

-1013 LDFPYGTT
+1013 LNFPYGTK

-1028 KNYEDQVVTI
+1028 KKYKDQEVTI

-1051 KSFNPTEAD
+1051 KSFNPAEAD
-1060 KVYAITPKVAAYDP
+1060 KVYTITPKVIDYPDYS
-1074 AMLLE
+1074 LTSVT
-1079 LQVNGASLPNFKPN
+1079 VNGAPLANFNPNILTYIIPVTTTKP
-1093 VYNYVVSVS
+1093 VLKYQHTGATGVSATAVQDNNKYTQVEVIDEYDS
-1102 DIPTVAWKAPNGAEV
+1102 TRYYTFYYYYENDIIPNGDFTEYRAGLKNTKHEEMPVDWYGYADQYKEFKAFAWTV
-1117 TDEGNEKE
+1117 TDPGKE
-1125 MVLIVE
+1125 IFRK
-1131 NEAYAH
+1131 
-1137 TYTITYY
+1137 
-1144 YSADLTFDLGFENW
+1144 ADG
-1158 VEHKNTAVNKT
+1158 V
-1169 GKYPKGWYAPI
+1169 
-1180 NAITKEDKGTY
+1180 
-1191 EPQKNT
+1191 
-1197 EPDANEKTEGSNGAK
+1197 
-1212 LSTVYLTTSA
+1212 
-1222 DAMPGFL
+1222 
-1229 SLSEPTVVIGE
+1229 
-1240 WILGIG
+1240 LGISWG
-1246 AVSSASTLTF
+1246 YWSALKGSAPLVLTLGSTDGFKYGNNSGSSASF
-1256 GAPRTFRNTP
+1256 SGGIPFRNTP
-1266 DQVQLDYKYKEH
+1266 DAADITYQLVDDEGLKSKFSFVFTDEQGTQTYDYIASELTSNYTTH
-1278 KNKANG
+1278 RLPLATANKVIDSLNINIDASNG
-1284 WRFIYSGN
+1284 HLAGTNVAGTITNY
-1292 GKKQINYAQA
+1292 INYGDVIYIDRIG
-1302 FSTMDKNWHTLTQNI
+1302 FVYNSTLSELTVDGQTATLTDKNFAVDFSDSEMVLPALTFKG
-1317 EYEAGYVPSTLDIL
+1317 EVP
-1331 ISAAPSDVLKDY
+1331 
-1343 YTNFGTNRCTSTM
+1343 
-1356 YFDNLRLNYSSVLNG
+1356 
-1371 VTVNGVAAMMNG
+1371 
-1383 TNITATIDAD
+1383 
-1393 SYGEPTLAFAHAV
+1393 
-1406 KDQMPVIAWSVENNG
+1406 DQMPVVTWSNAWTKSG
-1421 VRTATITNYAE
+1421 AKATRTATIVNYAE

-1447 SANAN
+1447 STNAN

-1457 SGKDLT
+1457 NGKDLT
-1463 VVKGSPHQTIAV
+1463 VVKGSPYQTIAV

-1484 AVTAEN
+1484 TVTAEN
-1490 GDKKTYY
+1490 GTKKTYY
-1497 AAWEKGASQETKVTN
+1497 AAWEKGPEQETKVTN
-1512 VPADNLITGVST
+1512 VPADNLITGTST
-1524 ALLKNIETEPVLNYD
+1524 ARLTNLVTEPVLDYD
-1539 RDYPLDSVVMKT
+1539 REYPLDSVVMET
-1551 TPKQYAITV
+1551 TPKQYVITV
-1560 YGTTKDTTYII
+1560 YGATKDTTYII

-1581 ETMEINKQSVQDFY
+1581 ETMEINEQMVQDFY

-1600 YIVSLS
+1600 YVVSLS

-1623 YTQVKIDDT
+1623 YTQVKIDET

-1665 LTSIMTDGTQIAGF
+1665 LTSIITNGTQIAGF

-1690 PSGSTIPQ
+1690 PSGSAIPQ
-1698 VSAVACQGAIV
+1698 VSAIACQGATV
-1709 EMNSEKQT
+1709 EMTTEKQDT
-1717 AGEKVTFVVTSE
+1717 GEKVTFVVTSE
-1729 DGLTSHTYTLTITIL
+1729 DGLTSHTYTLAITIL
-1744 PSDICTLENIFV
+1744 PSDVCTLDNIFV
-1756 GGVVLDGFAPTKYN
+1756 GGVALDGFTPDKTN
-1770 YTVELPY
+1770 YTMELPY

-1797 KTANGN
+1797 KTVNANV
-1803 MVTIVVTAENGVA
+1803 VTIVVTAEDGTH
-1816 SNTYTLTFTI
+1816 SNTYMLTFTI

-1838 LDGVDMSNF
+1838 LDGTDLRNF
-1847 YADQLNYDVLLPYG
+1847 YADQLEYDILLPYG

-1881 GNQIIVTA
+1881 GNQIVVTA

-1903 IAKSNNAYLKSLLLD
+1903 IAKSTNAYLKSLLLD
-1918 GIEIDGFAADKFNYQ
+1918 ATEIDGFASDKFNYL

-1943 IVTWVVGDE
+1943 VVTWVVGDE

-1963 TQLTLTVT
+1963 VQLTLTVT
-1971 AGDGMEVEEYTIVF
+1971 AGDGLAVEEYTIVF
-1985 VHLLSSNSQLI
+1985 EHLLSSNCSLI
-1996 DLQINGVTVDGFS
+1996 DLQINGVTVNGFS

-2056 FVTAA
+2056 FVTAP
-2061 DGTMSVYVIHQEI
+2061 DGTMNVYVIHQEI

-2089 TEVRGYNMDTLVY
+2089 TEVRDYNMDTLVY
-2102 TIQLVPGAV
+2102 TITLVPGSV
-2111 LPSITAEPLDT
+2111 LPTITAEPLDT

-2172 DYLFFYAG
+2172 DYIFYYAG

-2190 IGVQIGIYD
+2190 IGVQVGIYD
-2199 VNGRLLKIETLP
+2199 VNGRLLMIETLP

>member
-24 QFSDPGF
+24 QFTDPGF
-31 EDWSGSKFADKEQP
+31 EDWSGSKFADMEQP
-45 KYWNF
+45 KYWNY

-57 IDKNFAHKTTGRS
+57 VNKNFAHKTTGRS

-100 AYVSSITAIDDAT
+100 AYVSGITNIDDAT

-137 DSGADGADGDHVM
+137 DNGAEGADGDHVM
-150 DEDFNILYYAWSGT
+150 EEDFNILYYAWSGT

-176 CTNIYKSK
+176 CTNIYNSK

-256 FRANTG
+256 FRANEG

-293 AFDPNSTEEQ
+293 AFDANSTEEQ

-310 VTTIPDMY
+310 VTTIPDIY

-324 SLTNNR
+324 SLTNSK

-363 SEDGKSSTTYKI
+363 SEDGKSTTTYKI

-429 AAVTI
+429 ASVVI

-495 LPLGTSTLPVI
+495 LPLGTGTLPVI

-528 GAQIRVSIPGTS
+528 GAQIKVSIPGTS
-540 LSKVYKIT
+540 LSKIYKIT

-562 QLDGQ
+562 QLDGVD
-567 ELNGFAADKFVYT
+567 LNGFAADKFAYT

-609 GLDGTTRIEVTAAS
+609 GLDGTTRIEVTAAN
-623 GATSTYRLNFRL
+623 GTTTTYRLNFRL

-644 AIAMNGENLST
+644 AIALNGENLST
-655 FHADSLA
+655 FHADTLT
-662 YTIVLPIGTTQMPT
+662 YTVVLPIGTTQMPT
-676 ITWTVGDQYQTVKQ
+676 TTWTAGDQYQKVTQ
-690 SINQTAMTVRLTV
+690 SINQTAMTIRLTV
-703 TAGDGTIRL
+703 TAGDGSTRL
-712 YVIAFE
+712 YVITFE

-724 AFLKMIYLNGDSL
+724 ALLKMIYLNGDSL
-737 VGFAPE
+737 VGFVPE

-748 IEWKNTTMPVVTV
+748 IEWKSATMPVVTV

-782 VVTPQEGAP
+782 VVTPEQGAP

-803 VQMPAFPMDA
+803 VKMPAFPMDA

-838 TTSYTYPLAQRTKQ
+838 TTSYTYQLPKRTKQ

-916 TGYAFDPR
+916 TGYAFDPT
-924 QYTYN
+924 QYTYKV
-929 IALPYGT
+929 ALPYGT
-936 TTTPLFHVER
+936 TATPLFHVER

-1000 IGALDMNQ
+1000 IGALDMSK
-1008 GPNFT
+1008 GPNFV

-1038 LNNGVNEPTTITV
+1038 LNNGVNGPTTITV
-1051 KSFNPTEAD
+1051 KSLNPAEAD
-1060 KVYAITPKVAAYDP
+1060 KVYTITPQVEQYDP
-1074 AMLLE
+1074 AQLLDIK
-1079 LQVNGASLPNFKPN
+1079 VNGQSLPQFNPN
-1093 VYNYVVSVS
+1093 VYNYVVSVDSIPPITCVAS
-1102 DIPTVAWKAPNGAEV
+1102 DAMEDVLKDST
-1117 TDEGNEKE
+1117 EKT
-1125 MVLIVE
+1125 MVLEVIAG
-1131 NEAYAH
+1131 AYTH
-1137 TYTITYY
+1137 KYTVTYY
-1144 YSADLTFDLGFENW
+1144 YPNDITFDMSFDNW
-1158 VEHKNTAVNKT
+1158 ISHTNELDNKK
-1169 GKYPKGWYAPI
+1169 GSYPKGWYAPI
-1180 NAITKEDKGTY
+1180 NAVTTGTTGSY
-1191 EPQKNT
+1191 DPSGCSAET
-1197 EPDANEKTEGSNGAK
+1197 TEKTHGSKGAQ
-1212 LSTVYLTTSA
+1212 LATVYLTTSA
-1222 DAMPGFL
+1222 ESMPGFL
-1229 SLSEPTVVIGE
+1229 SLSQPTVAIGYWGMGVINSSSS
-1240 WILGIG
+1240 LGYGDPI
-1246 AVSSASTLTF
+1246 
-1256 GAPRTFRNTP
+1256 TFRNTP
-1266 DQVQLDYKYKEH
+1266 DQVQLDYNYQEH
-1278 KNKANG
+1278 KNNATG
-1284 WRFIYSGN
+1284 WRFIYSAN
-1292 GKKQINYAQA
+1292 GQKQVNYSQA
-1302 FSTMDKNWHTLTQNI
+1302 FSSLSQGWKTLTQTITYAANF
-1317 EYEAGYVPSTLDIL
+1317 VPSTLDIL
-1331 ISAAPSDVLKDY
+1331 ISTAQSDNLADY
-1343 YTNFGTNRCTSTM
+1343 YTNFGVKRSTSKM
-1356 YFDNLRLNYSSVLNG
+1356 YFDNLRFSYSSVLNG
-1371 VTVNGVAAMMNG
+1371 VAVNGVNATKSGNAFA
-1383 TNITATIDAD
+1383 ATIAAD
-1393 SYGEPTLAFAHAV
+1393 SYGEPTLAFTHAV
-1406 KDQMPVIAWSVENNG
+1406 QDQMPVVTWSAENNG
-1421 VRTATITNYAE
+1421 VRTATIVNYAE

-1447 SANAN
+1447 SANTN

-1457 SGKDLT
+1457 NGKDLT
-1463 VVKGSPHQTIAV
+1463 VVKGSPYQTITV
-1475 TTNDTAYVI
+1475 TTNDTAYVVT
-1484 AVTAEN
+1484 VTAEN

-1497 AAWEKGASQETKVTN
+1497 AAWEKGTSQQTKVTN
-1512 VPADNLITGVST
+1512 VPAESLITGEST
-1524 ALLKNIETEPVLNYD
+1524 ARLTNIVTDPVLDYD
-1539 RDYPLDSVVMKT
+1539 REYPLDRVVMKT
-1551 TPKQYAITV
+1551 TPKQYTITV
-1560 YGTTKDTTYII
+1560 YGSTKDTTYII
-1571 DRNAS
+1571 NRNAS

-1581 ETMEINKQSVQDFY
+1581 ESMEINKQSVQDFY
-1595 SETYD
+1595 PETYD

-1606 SLDEFSATAQDE
+1606 SLDEFSATAQDK

-1623 YTQVKIDDT
+1623 YTQVKIDNT

-1690 PSGSTIPQ
+1690 PSGSAIPQ
-1698 VSAVACQGAIV
+1698 VSAVACQGATV
-1709 EMNSEKQT
+1709 EMSSEKQT

-1756 GGVVLDGFAPTKYN
+1756 GGVALDGFAPTKYN

-1797 KTANGN
+1797 RTLNGN
-1803 MVTIVVTAENGVA
+1803 MVTIVVTAEDGVHT
-1816 SNTYTLTFTI
+1816 NTYTLSFTI

-1838 LDGVDMSNF
+1838 LDGVDMTNF
-1847 YADQLNYDVLLPYG
+1847 YADQLDYNVLLPYG
-1861 SSIPTITA
+1861 SSIPAITA

-1903 IAKSNNAYLKSLLLD
+1903 IAKSTNAYLKSLLLD
-1918 GIEIDGFAADKFNYQ
+1918 GIEIDGFASDKFNYQ

-1943 IVTWVVGDE
+1943 VVTWVVGDE
-1952 QQQVDTTWNGD
+1952 QQRVDTTWNGD

-1971 AGDGMEVEEYTIVF
+1971 AGDGVEVEEYTIVF

-1996 DLQINGVTVDGFS
+1996 DLQINGVTIEGFS
-2009 PDTIEYTITYPIGT
+2009 PDSIEYTITYPIGT

-2037 PEDPNATYNV
+2037 PEDSNATYNV

-2089 TEVRGYNMDTLVY
+2089 TEVRDYNMDTLVY

-2111 LPSITAEPLDT
+2111 LPTITAEPVDT

-2149 TTMVYVLQF
+2149 TTMIYVLQF

-2165 SAETDTD
+2165 STETDTD

-2180 DGQYKAVTIS
+2180 DGQYKAVTIN

-2199 VNGRLLKIETLP
+2199 VNGRLLMIETLP

-2219 VEIDED
+2219 VEVDED
-2225 GNQKLVSALPSAAGV
+2225 GNQKLVSALPSAVGA
-2240 YFAPPTNQVLF
+2240 YFAPPTNQVFF

>member
-1 MSKFLQFLLVILM
+1 MSKFLHFLLVVLM

-24 QFSDPGF
+24 QFTDPGF
-31 EDWSGSKFADKEQP
+31 EDWSGAKFADAEQP

-57 IDKNFAHKTTGRS
+57 IDKNFAHKTTGRT
-70 GSALKIQDQFVGVGK
+70 GSALKIQDQWVGAMG

-137 DSGADGADGDHVM
+137 DSSADGADGDRVM

-310 VTTIPDMY
+310 VTTIPDIY

-324 SLTNNR
+324 SLTNSK

-348 TKGQVDGEPTTITVT
+348 VNGQVDGEPTTITVT
-363 SEDGKSSTTYKI
+363 SEDGKSTTTYKI

-429 AAVTI
+429 ATISI

-469 VTLQAIYVDGNLL
+469 VTLKAIYVDGQLL
-482 PGYAATKS
+482 PSFSASKS

-495 LPLGTSTLPVI
+495 LPLGTDALPVI

-513 QGAQKIELLQ
+513 QGAQKVELLQ

-528 GAQIRVSIPGTS
+528 GAQIKVSIPGTS

-562 QLDGQ
+562 QLDGK
-567 ELNGFAADKFVYT
+567 ELSGFAPDKFVYT
-580 ISLPVG
+580 YPLPLG

-609 GLDGTTRIEVTAAS
+609 GLEGTTRIEVTAAN

-635 EKSNNNALQ
+635 QKSSNNALQ
-644 AIAMNGENLST
+644 AIAVNGENLST
-655 FHADSLA
+655 FHADTLA
-662 YTIVLPIGTTQMPT
+662 YTILLPIGTTQMPT
-676 ITWTVGDQYQTVKQ
+676 ITWTVGDQYQKVTQ

-703 TAGDGTIRL
+703 TAGDGSTRL

-737 VGFAPE
+737 DGFVPE

-748 IEWKNTTMPVVTV
+748 IEWKSATMPVVTV

-803 VQMPAFPMDA
+803 VKMPAFPMDA
-813 FPASKDANLAG
+813 FSASKDANLAG

-838 TTSYTYPLAQRTKQ
+838 TTSYTYQLPKRTKQ

-867 MVEHGAVDRNTII
+867 MVEHGAIDRNTII
-880 RVLAEDGKT
+880 RVLAEDDKT

-904 TQLLSIELDGVH
+904 TQLLSVELDGV
-916 TGYAFDPR
+916 TAFSFNPAQYA
-924 QYTYN
+924 YN

-936 TTTPLFHVER
+936 TQTPLFHVER
-946 AEAEQAL
+946 AEPEQAL

-962 TSSVEVTAED
+962 TSSIEVTAED

-1000 IGALDMNQ
+1000 IGALDMSK

-1013 LDFPYGTT
+1013 LNFPYGTT

-1051 KSFNPTEAD
+1051 KSFNPAEAD
-1060 KVYAITPKVAAYDP
+1060 KVYTITPKVIDYPDYSLTSVTVNDAPLANFNPNILTYIIPVTTTKPVLKYQHTGATGVTATTLQDNNKYTQVEVIDEYDSTRYYTFYYYY
-1074 AMLLE
+1074 E
-1079 LQVNGASLPNFKPN
+1079 N
-1093 VYNYVVSVS
+1093 
-1102 DIPTVAWKAPNGAEV
+1102 DIIPNGDFTEYR
-1117 TDEGNEKE
+1117 TG
-1125 MVLIVE
+1125 L
-1131 NEAYAH
+1131 
-1137 TYTITYY
+1137 
-1144 YSADLTFDLGFENW
+1144 
-1158 VEHKNTAVNKT
+1158 KNTKHTEMPVGWYGYADQYNDFSAVLWHVDNPGREIFKLKDGVLGISWGYWAALKSSSPLVLTLGNTDGFLYKVNK
-1169 GKYPKGWYAPI
+1169 G
-1180 NAITKEDKGTY
+1180 
-1191 EPQKNT
+1191 
-1197 EPDANEKTEGSNGAK
+1197 
-1212 LSTVYLTTSA
+1212 
-1222 DAMPGFL
+1222 
-1229 SLSEPTVVIGE
+1229 
-1240 WILGIG
+1240 
-1246 AVSSASTLTF
+1246 SSASF
-1256 GAPRTFRNTP
+1256 SGGIPFRNTP
-1266 DQVQLDYKYKEH
+1266 DAADITYQYVNDDGLKSKFSFVFTDEQGTQTYDYIASELTSNYTTYRLPLATANKVIDSLNINIDASNGYKKETDAGCWTKYYCDY
-1278 KNKANG
+1278 G
-1284 WRFIYSGN
+1284 DVIYIDRIGFVYN
-1292 GKKQINYAQA
+1292 
-1302 FSTMDKNWHTLTQNI
+1302 STLTELTVDGQTATLTDKNLAVDFSNSEMVLPALTFKG
-1317 EYEAGYVPSTLDIL
+1317 EVP
-1331 ISAAPSDVLKDY
+1331 
-1343 YTNFGTNRCTSTM
+1343 
-1356 YFDNLRLNYSSVLNG
+1356 
-1371 VTVNGVAAMMNG
+1371 
-1383 TNITATIDAD
+1383 
-1393 SYGEPTLAFAHAV
+1393 
-1406 KDQMPVIAWSVENNG
+1406 DQMPVVTWSNAWTKSG
-1421 VRTATITNYAE
+1421 AKATRTATIVNYAE

-1447 SANAN
+1447 STNAN

-1484 AVTAEN
+1484 TVTAEN
-1490 GDKKTYY
+1490 GTKKTYY
-1497 AAWEKGASQETKVTN
+1497 AAWEKGPEQTSKVTKVA
-1512 VPADNLITGVST
+1512 ADNLITGTST
-1524 ALLKNIETEPVLNYD
+1524 ARLTNLVTEPVLDYD
-1539 RDYPLDSVVMKT
+1539 REYPLDSVVMKT

-1581 ETMEINKQSVQDFY
+1581 ETMEINEQMVQDFY

-1600 YIVSLS
+1600 YVVSLS

-1665 LTSIMTDGTQIAGF
+1665 LTSIITNGTQIAGF

-1690 PSGSTIPQ
+1690 PSGSAIPQ
-1698 VSAVACQGAIV
+1698 VSAIACQGATV
-1709 EMNSEKQT
+1709 EMTTEKQGT
-1717 AGEKVTFVVTSE
+1717 GEIVTFVVTSE
-1729 DGLTSHTYTLTITIL
+1729 DGLTSHTYTLAITIL
-1744 PSDICTLENIFV
+1744 PSDVCTLDNIFV
-1756 GGVVLDGFAPTKYN
+1756 GGVALDGFTPDKTN
-1770 YTVELPY
+1770 YTMELPY

-1797 KTANGN
+1797 KTVNANV
-1803 MVTIVVTAENGVA
+1803 VTIVVTAEDGTH

-1838 LDGVDMSNF
+1838 LDGTDLHNF
-1847 YADQLNYDVLLPYG
+1847 YADQLEYDILLPYG
-1861 SSIPTITA
+1861 SSIPAITA

-1881 GNQIIVTA
+1881 GNQIVVTA

-1903 IAKSNNAYLKSLLLD
+1903 IAKSTNAYLKSLLLD
-1918 GIEIDGFAADKFNYQ
+1918 GIEIDGFASDKFNYL

-1943 IVTWVVGDE
+1943 VVTWVVGDE

-1963 TQLTLTVT
+1963 VQLTLTVT
-1971 AGDGMEVEEYTIVF
+1971 AGDGLAVEEYTIVF
-1985 VHLLSSNSQLI
+1985 EHLLSSNCSLI
-1996 DLQINGVTVDGFS
+1996 DLQINGVTVNGFS
-2009 PDTIEYTITYPIGT
+2009 PNSIEYTITYPIGT

-2056 FVTAA
+2056 FVTAP
-2061 DGTMSVYVIHQEI
+2061 DGTMNVYVIHQEI
-2074 LLSNEAHLRMIWLDG
+2074 LLSNEARLRMIWLDG

-2111 LPSITAEPLDT
+2111 LPTITAEPLDT

-2149 TTMVYVLQF
+2149 TTIVYVLQF

-2190 IGVQIGIYD
+2190 IGVQVGIYD
-2199 VNGRLLKIETLP
+2199 VNGRLLMIETLP

-2219 VEIDED
+2219 VELDED
-2225 GNQKLVSALPSAAGV
+2225 GNQKLISALPSAAGV